1 MLKEY
6 LESIKDLTP
15 ESNEL
20 THRTF
25 LQILL
30 ISLKDDFNT
39 EFKIEHEPKKDKQG
53 GQPDF
58 RVSYQGLNIGYIENK
73 RVGTD
78 LIQLLKSDQILK
90 YLELNPNLMLTD
102 YLNFVWVGKDEN
114 NAPLIKKEI
123 SVSSLDELSKPLKP
137 NPQTECDLV
146 ELFKSFFNYEAAP
159 ITNAKDFATHLSAPT
174 KYLKDALIQYQE
186 KAQVSSIFNNFKEY
200 LYEELSF
207 EDFSDALAQTLTY
220 SLFLAKLNHPFEK
233 INLDNVRS
241 SIPENFAVIREMA
254 DFLKK
259 LDAIK
264 EIQWLLDE
272 ILSLINH
279 VNMDSIIKDLNDDK
293 DPYLH
298 FYETFLSA
306 YDPKL
311 REKKGVYY
319 TPDSVVKFII
329 NALDSLLK
337 THFKDA
343 PLGLKSALDNE
354 NIKLLDFATGTGTFL
369 LEAFRKA
376 LETRKT
382 SDGGTSTKEDK
393 YQNLLKQFYGFEYLI
408 APYAIA
414 HLNLSQAFKE
424 EFKKP
429 LKENDALQIILTN
442 TLIQPSEIAADRGLQ
457 PIFEKELKSAQEI
470 KKDEKILIITG
481 NPPYSGASSN
491 EGLFEWEVRATYG
504 IEPEF
509 QTIEIERNVKL
520 TDKIKKLLKNIQTQ
534 NEGDKSVKN
543 TNKDAL
549 KNLKKLHSK
558 YKLQKEK
565 NPKWLLDDYVKFMR
579 FAQNKIESLGH
590 GLFGFISN
598 NAFLD
603 NPTFRGLRRSLLEC
617 YDELYILNLHGNARK
632 KEETPQGAKDENVFN
647 IMQGVSINLFVKK
660 AQATKQKIL
669 QKIYYY
675 DVYGE
680 RAEKYDFLAQN
691 DLNSIEWLELAPREP
706 FYLLIPQKTSLL
718 DEYEQGFSVQD
729 MFQVGSTGI
738 CSQRDHVVF
747 HKDKESL
754 LKLLKDFSTLE
765 PSELRRIYNIKK
777 DGRDWRLE
785 YAIKDVKA
793 NANNLE
799 EYIVSCQYRPF
810 DFYYTYYT
818 GKSKSFIAYPRGE
831 VFKHML
837 PPPTNPKTPNQTCK
851 NVALNIARQSKMH
864 GEWRYVMAH
873 KELVDINL
881 IASAGSMGVGYN
893 YPICQFN
900 NPNYTENFTPEFRS
914 FIDKHY
920 NHSFEPLEVLGYIY
934 ALLYSPNYR
943 KRYEEFLKADYPKIL
958 FTNNKDL
965 FRVLSLLGIELIG
978 LHVLNQESLNHS
990 FEKLKDATIGGS
1002 YYKEAHERNPIIKKP
1017 SYNEPEQ
1024 RLYINHSAYF
1034 RGVSEE
1040 IYNYMIGGYGVLD
1053 KYLKSHKNESCNF
1066 DHVSNIIKVIAR
1078 TIEIQK
1084 TLGFLTSD
1092 LPHLKGNDSQALM
1105 QEILQNP
1112 PPPPHLIPI
1121 SPLSYRAKPKPSEIL
1136 TLMPHSSA
1144 KKQAITISIA
1154 EAEVQP
1160 SLYSVL
1166 PNLAL
1171 ICDRGSK
1178 VSPISNVFV
1187 TNMLCDLH
1195 VNGSGSYAFLLYRL
1209 E

>member
-6 LESIKDLTP
+6 LEGIKDLTP

-20 THRTF
+20 THRPS
-25 LQILL
+25 LYNLL
-30 ISLKDDFNT
+30 DGLKKNFNK

-58 RVSYQGLNIGYIENK
+58 RISYQGLNIGYIENK
-73 RVGTD
+73 RVGTN
-78 LIQLLKSDQILK
+78 LSQLLKSDQILK

-102 YLNFVWVGKDEN
+102 YLNFMWVGKDEK
-114 NAPLIKKEI
+114 NAPLNKKEI
-123 SVSSLDELSKPLKP
+123 SIASLDELSKPLKP
-137 NPQTECDLV
+137 NPQTERDLI
-146 ELFKSFFNYEAAP
+146 ELFKSFFNHEAAP

-174 KYLKDALIQYQE
+174 KYLKDALITYQ
-186 KAQVSSIFNNFKEY
+186 KDDQVSSIFKNFKEY

-207 EDFSDALAQTLTY
+207 EDFSDAFAQTLTY

-241 SIPENFAVIREMA
+241 SIPKNFAVIREMA
-254 DFLKK
+254 DFLKR

-264 EIQWLLDE
+264 EIQWLLNE

-279 VNMDSIIKDLNDDK
+279 VDMDSIIKDLNDDK

-376 LETRKT
+376 LEVRKT
-382 SDGGTSTKEDK
+382 SDGGISTKEDK

-429 LKENDALQIILTN
+429 LKENDALKIILTN
-442 TLIQPSEIAADRGLQ
+442 TLIQPSEIVAYRGLS
-457 PIFEKELKSAQEI
+457 PIFEKELSNAQEI
-470 KKDEKILIITG
+470 KKNEKILIITG

-491 EGLFEWEVRATYG
+491 EGLFEWEVKATYG

-509 QTIEIERNVKL
+509 QTIEVEKNVKL
-520 TDKIKKLLKNIQTQ
+520 TDKIQTLLKNVQKQ
-534 NEGDKSVKN
+534 KEGNS
-543 TNKDAL
+543 KDAL
-549 KNLKKLHSK
+549 KALKSLHSK

-660 AQATKQKIL
+660 AQTTKPKIF
-669 QKIYYY
+669 YY

-680 RAEKYDFLAQN
+680 RAEKYAFLAQN
-691 DLNSIEWLELAPREP
+691 DLNSIEWLELAPRAP
-706 FYLLIPQKTSLL
+706 FYLLIPQKTPLL
-718 DEYEQGFSVQD
+718 EEYEQGFSVQD
-729 MFQVGSTGI
+729 MFQVGGTGI
-738 CSQRDHVVF
+738 CSKRDHVVF
-747 HKDKESL
+747 HKDKKSL

-765 PSELRRIYNIKK
+765 PSELRRKYNIG
-777 DGRDWRLE
+777 DDSRDWRLNN
-785 YAIKDVKA
+785 AIREVETNIKR
-793 NANNLE
+793 LE

-810 DFYYTYYT
+810 DYRWTYYT
-818 GKSKSFIAYPRGE
+818 PNSRTFLAYPVYD

-837 PPPTNPKTPNQTCK
+837 PPPP
-851 NVALNIARQSKMH
+851 H
-864 GEWRYVMAH
+864 
-873 KELVDINL
+873 
-881 IASAGSMGVGYN
+881 
-893 YPICQFN
+893 
-900 NPNYTENFTPEFRS
+900 
-914 FIDKHY
+914 
-920 NHSFEPLEVLGYIY
+920 
-934 ALLYSPNYR
+934 
-943 KRYEEFLKADYPKIL
+943 
-958 FTNNKDL
+958 NK
-965 FRVLSLLGIELIG
+965 
-978 LHVLNQESLNHS
+978 
-990 FEKLKDATIGGS
+990 
-1002 YYKEAHERNPIIKKP
+1002 P
-1017 SYNEPEQ
+1017 
-1024 RLYINHSAYF
+1024 
-1034 RGVSEE
+1034 
-1040 IYNYMIGGYGVLD
+1040 
-1053 KYLKSHKNESCNF
+1053 
-1066 DHVSNIIKVIAR
+1066 
-1078 TIEIQK
+1078 
-1084 TLGFLTSD
+1084 
-1092 LPHLKGNDSQALM
+1092 
-1105 QEILQNP
+1105 
-1112 PPPPHLIPI
+1112 
-1121 SPLSYRAKPKPSEIL
+1121 
-1136 TLMPHSSA
+1136 
-1144 KKQAITISIA
+1144 
-1154 EAEVQP
+1154 
-1160 SLYSVL
+1160 
-1166 PNLAL
+1166 
-1171 ICDRGSK
+1171 
-1178 VSPISNVFV
+1178 
-1187 TNMLCDLH
+1187 
-1195 VNGSGSYAFLLYRL
+1195 
-1209 E
+1209 

>member
-6 LESIKDLTP
+6 LESIKDFTT
-15 ESNEL
+15 EKNEL
-20 THRTF
+20 THR
-25 LQILL
+25 LSLHNLL
-30 ISLKDDFNT
+30 NRLKDHFNK
-39 EFKIEHEPKKDKQG
+39 EFKIEHEPERKQG
-53 GQPDF
+53 SQPDF
-58 RVSYQGLNIGYIENK
+58 RVSFQGLNIGYIENK
-73 RVGTD
+73 RVGTN
-78 LIQLLKSDQILK
+78 LNRLLKSDQVLK

-114 NAPLIKKEI
+114 NAPLVKKEI
-123 SVSSLDELSKPLKP
+123 SVASLDELSKPLKP
-137 NPQTECDLV
+137 NPQTECNLI
-146 ELFKSFFNYEAAP
+146 ELFKSFFNHEAAP
-159 ITNAKDFATHLSAPT
+159 ITNAKDFATHLSPRT
-174 KYLKDALIQYQE
+174 KYLKEALIKYQE
-186 KAQVSSIFNNFKEY
+186 KAQVSSIFKNFKEY

-207 EDFSDALAQTLTY
+207 EDFSDAFAQTLTY

-241 SIPENFAVIREMA
+241 SIPKNFAVIREMA

-264 EIQWLLDE
+264 EIQWLLNE
-272 ILSLINH
+272 ILSLINQ
-279 VNMDSIIKDLNDDK
+279 VDMDSILKDLNDDK

-382 SDGGTSTKEDK
+382 SDGGISTKEDK

-491 EGLFEWEVRATYG
+491 EGLFEWEVKATYG

-534 NEGDKSVKN
+534 KEGDKSVKN
-543 TNKDAL
+543 TNKNAL
-549 KNLKKLHSK
+549 KNLKQLHSK
-558 YKLQKEK
+558 YKLQNEK

-632 KEETPQGAKDENVFN
+632 KEKTPQGAKDENIFN

-660 AQATKQKIL
+660 AQITRQKIH
-669 QKIYYY
+669 YY

-680 RAEKYDFLAQN
+680 RAEKYAFLAQN
-691 DLNSIEWLELAPREP
+691 DLNSIEWLELTPRKP
-706 FYLLIPQKTSLL
+706 FYLLLPLKTPLL
-718 DEYEQGFSVQD
+718 DEYEQGFSVKD
-729 MFQVGSTGI
+729 MFQISSVGIVTG
-738 CSQRDHVVF
+738 RDRIF
-747 HKDKESL
+747 IANNTESL
-754 LKLLKDFSTLE
+754 KEQVLKYCNEFNE
-765 PSELRRIYNIKK
+765 QY
-777 DGRDWRLE
+777 
-785 YAIKDVKA
+785 IKD
-793 NANNLE
+793 
-799 EYIVSCQYRPF
+799 IHYRPF
-810 DFYYTYYT
+810 DIRKVYYDTKKLERARENT
-818 GKSKSFIAYPRGE
+818 
-831 VFKHML
+831 FKHML
-837 PPPTNPKTPNQTCK
+837 PPPPQKNPKTPNQTRK
-851 NVALNIARQSKMH
+851 NVALNTPRQLKNNDKS
-864 GEWRYVMAH
+864 WTQCFISSC
-873 KELVDINL
+873 INDQGL
-881 IASAGSMGVGYN
+881 SSGGNGAGVN
-893 YPICQFN
+893 YPLYQFRD
-900 NPNYTENFTPEFRS
+900 PNYTENFTPEFRG

-920 NHSFEPLEVLGYIY
+920 NHFFEPLEILGYIY

-943 KRYEEFLKADYPKIL
+943 KRYEGFLKIDYPKIL

-978 LHVLNQESLNHS
+978 LHVLNQESLDYS
-990 FEKLKDATIGGS
+990 FEKLKDATIGKS
-1002 YYKEAHERNPIIKKP
+1002 CYIEAHERNPIISQKP
-1017 SYNEPEQ
+1017 SHNEPEK

-1034 RGVSEE
+1034 SGVSQE
-1040 IYNYMIGGYGVLD
+1040 IYDYRIGGYCVLD
-1053 KYLKSHKNESCNF
+1053 KYLKSHKNESCDF
-1066 DHVSNIIKVIAR
+1066 DHVTRIIEVIAR

-1092 LPHLKGNDSQALM
+1092 LPHLKGNDSKALM

-1112 PPPPHLIPI
+1112 PPPI
-1121 SPLSYRAKPKPSEIL
+1121 
-1136 TLMPHSSA
+1136 
-1144 KKQAITISIA
+1144 
-1154 EAEVQP
+1154 
-1160 SLYSVL
+1160 
-1166 PNLAL
+1166 
-1171 ICDRGSK
+1171 
-1178 VSPISNVFV
+1178 
-1187 TNMLCDLH
+1187 
-1195 VNGSGSYAFLLYRL
+1195 
-1209 E
+1209 

>member
-20 THRTF
+20 THRLF
-25 LQILL
+25 LHNLF
-30 ISLKDDFNT
+30 ISLKENFNK
-39 EFKIEHEPKKDKQG
+39 EFKIEHEPNRDKQG

-78 LIQLLKSDQILK
+78 LNRLLKSDQVLK

-114 NAPLIKKEI
+114 NEPLIKKEI
-123 SVSSLDELSKPLKP
+123 SVASLDELSKPLKP
-137 NPQTECDLV
+137 NPQTECNLI
-146 ELFKSFFNYEAAP
+146 ELFKSFFNYEAVP

-174 KYLKDALIQYQE
+174 KYLKDALITYQ
-186 KAQVSSIFNNFKEY
+186 KDTQVSSIFKNFKEY

-207 EDFSDALAQTLTY
+207 EDFSDAFAQTLTY

-241 SIPENFAVIREMA
+241 SIPKNFAVIREMA

-264 EIQWLLDE
+264 EIQWLLNE

-279 VNMDSIIKDLNDDK
+279 VDMDSIIKDLNDNK

-298 FYETFLSA
+298 FYETFLST

-311 REKKGVYY
+311 RESKGVYY

-337 THFKDA
+337 TRFKDA

-414 HLNLSQAFKE
+414 HLNLSQAFKQ

-442 TLIQPSEIAADRGLQ
+442 TLIQPSEIVAYRGLS
-457 PIFEKELKSAQEI
+457 PIFEKELSNAQEI

-491 EGLFEWEVRATYG
+491 EGLFEWEVKATYG

-509 QTIEIERNVKL
+509 QTIEIEKKVKL
-520 TDKIKKLLKNIQTQ
+520 TDKIQTLLKNIQTQ
-534 NEGDKSVKN
+534 KESGSKN
-543 TNKDAL
+543 AL
-549 KNLKKLHSK
+549 KELKKLHSK
-558 YKLQKEK
+558 YKLQNEK
-565 NPKWLLDDYVKFMR
+565 NPKWLLDDYVKFMH

-603 NPTFRGLRRSLLEC
+603 NPTFRGLRHSLLEC

-632 KEETPQGAKDENVFN
+632 KEKTPQGAKDENVFN

-660 AQATKQKIL
+660 AQATKQKI
-669 QKIYYY
+669 YYY

-680 RAEKYDFLAQN
+680 RAEKYAFLAQN
-691 DLNSIEWLELAPREP
+691 DLNSIEWLEIAPREP
-706 FYLLIPQKTSLL
+706 FYLLLPLKTPLL
-718 DEYEQGFSVQD
+718 EEYEQGFSVRD
-729 MFQVGSTGI
+729 MFQISSVGIATG
-738 CSQRDHVVF
+738 
-747 HKDKESL
+747 KDRIFIANNTESL
-754 LKLLKDFSTLE
+754 KE
-765 PSELRRIYNIKK
+765 QVLRYCN
-777 DGRDWRLE
+777 E
-785 YAIKDVKA
+785 FNEQCIKD
-793 NANNLE
+793 
-799 EYIVSCQYRPF
+799 IHYRPF
-810 DFYYTYYT
+810 DIRKVYYDTKKLERARENT
-818 GKSKSFIAYPRGE
+818 
-831 VFKHML
+831 FKHML
-837 PPPTNPKTPNQTCK
+837 PPPPPTNPKTPNQTRK
-851 NVALNIARQSKMH
+851 NVALITSRRFCQSQK
-864 GEWRYVMAH
+864 
-873 KELVDINL
+873 
-881 IASAGSMGVGYN
+881 SGVGFVSNKISDLRTWTCPGMEGGDYVN
-893 YPICQFN
+893 PLYH
-900 NPNYTENFTPEFRS
+900 NPNYTENFTPEFRG

-920 NHSFEPLEVLGYIY
+920 SHHFEPLEVLGYIY

-943 KRYEEFLKADYPKIL
+943 KRYEDFLKADYPKIL

-990 FEKLKDATIGGS
+990 FKKLKDATIGES
-1002 YYKEAHERNPIIKKP
+1002 YYKEEHDCNPIIKKP
-1017 SYNEPEQ
+1017 LHNEPEQ

-1034 RGVSEE
+1034 RGVSQE
-1040 IYNYMIGGYGVLD
+1040 IHDYRIGGYCVLD
-1053 KYLKSHKNESCNF
+1053 KYLKSHKNEPCDF
-1066 DHVSNIIKVIAR
+1066 DHVSNIIKVIAC

-1112 PPPPHLIPI
+1112 PPPPI
-1121 SPLSYRAKPKPSEIL
+1121 
-1136 TLMPHSSA
+1136 
-1144 KKQAITISIA
+1144 
-1154 EAEVQP
+1154 
-1160 SLYSVL
+1160 
-1166 PNLAL
+1166 
-1171 ICDRGSK
+1171 
-1178 VSPISNVFV
+1178 
-1187 TNMLCDLH
+1187 
-1195 VNGSGSYAFLLYRL
+1195 
-1209 E
+1209 

>member
-6 LESIKDLTP
+6 LESIKDLTQN
-15 ESNEL
+15 NEL
-20 THRTF
+20 THRPS
-25 LQILL
+25 LYNLL
-30 ISLKDDFNT
+30 NRLKDHFNK
-39 EFKIEHEPKKDKQG
+39 EFKIEHEPKKEQG
-53 GQPDF
+53 SQPDF
-58 RVSYQGLNIGYIENK
+58 RVSFQGLNIGYIENK
-73 RVGTD
+73 RAGVN
-78 LIQLLKSDQILK
+78 LSQLLKSDQILK

-102 YLNFVWVGKDEN
+102 YLNFAWVGKDEN

-123 SVSSLDELSKPLKP
+123 SVASFDELSKPLKP
-137 NPQTECDLV
+137 KPQTERDLI
-146 ELFKSFFNYEAAP
+146 ELFKSFFNHEAAP
-159 ITNAKDFATHLSAPT
+159 IANAKDFATHLSPRT
-174 KYLKDALIQYQE
+174 RYLKDALIKYQE
-186 KAQVSSIFNNFKEY
+186 KTQVSSIFNNFKEY

-233 INLDNVRS
+233 IDLDNVRS

-259 LDAIK
+259 LDGIK
-264 EIQWLLDE
+264 EIQWLLNE
-272 ILSLINH
+272 ILSSINH
-279 VNMDSIIKDLNDDK
+279 VDMDSILKDLNDDK

-311 REKKGVYY
+311 RESKGVYY

-376 LETRKT
+376 LEMRKT
-382 SDGGTSTKEDK
+382 SDGGISTKEDK

-429 LKENDALQIILTN
+429 LKENDALKIILTN

-457 PIFEKELKSAQEI
+457 PIFEKELLNAQEI
-470 KKDEKILIITG
+470 KKDENILIITG

-491 EGLFEWEVRATYG
+491 EGLFEWEVKATYG

-509 QTIEIERNVKL
+509 QTIEIEKNVKL
-520 TDKIKKLLKNIQTQ
+520 TDKIKTLLKNIQTQ
-534 NEGDKSVKN
+534 KQGDKSVKN

-549 KNLKKLHSK
+549 KNLKQIYSK
-558 YKLQKEK
+558 YKLQNEQ

-632 KEETPQGAKDENVFN
+632 KEKTPQGAKDENVFN

-660 AQATKQKIL
+660 AQTTK

-675 DVYGE
+675 DVYGQ
-680 RAEKYDFLAQN
+680 RAEKYAFLARH
-691 DLNSIEWLELAPREP
+691 DLNSIEWLELAPRAP
-706 FYLLIPQKTSLL
+706 FYLLLPLETPLL
-718 DEYEQGFSVQD
+718 DEYEQGFSVKK
-729 MFQVGSTGI
+729 MFQISSVGIVTG
-738 CSQRDHVVF
+738 
-747 HKDKESL
+747 KDRIFIANNTESL
-754 LKLLKDFSTLE
+754 KEQVLKYCNEFNE
-765 PSELRRIYNIKK
+765 QY
-777 DGRDWRLE
+777 
-785 YAIKDVKA
+785 IKD
-793 NANNLE
+793 
-799 EYIVSCQYRPF
+799 IHYRPF
-810 DFYYTYYT
+810 DIRKVYYDTKKLERARENT
-818 GKSKSFIAYPRGE
+818 
-831 VFKHML
+831 FKHML
-837 PPPTNPKTPNQTCK
+837 PPPPPPTNPKTPNQTRK
-851 NVALNIARQSKMH
+851 NVALNTPRQLKNNDKS
-864 GEWRYVMAH
+864 WTQCFISSC
-873 KELVDINL
+873 INDQGL
-881 IASAGSMGVGYN
+881 SSGGNGAGVN
-893 YPICQFN
+893 YPLYQFN
-900 NPNYTENFTPEFRS
+900 NPNYTENFTPEFRG

-920 NHSFEPLEVLGYIY
+920 NHSFEPLEILGYIY

-943 KRYEEFLKADYPKIL
+943 KRYEDFLKADYPKIL
-958 FTNNKDL
+958 FTENKDL
-965 FRVLSLLGIELIG
+965 FRALSLLGIELIG
-978 LHVLNQESLNHS
+978 LHVLNQESLNYS
-990 FEKLKDATIGGS
+990 FEKLKDAIGES
-1002 YYKEAHERNPIIKKP
+1002 CYIEAHERNPIISKP
-1017 SYNEPEQ
+1017 SHNEQ

-1034 RGVSEE
+1034 RGVSQE
-1040 IYNYMIGGYGVLD
+1040 IYDYRIGGYCVLD
-1053 KYLKSHKNESCNF
+1053 KYLESHKNEPCDF
-1066 DHVSNIIKVIAR
+1066 DHVTRIIKVIAR

-1092 LPHLKGNDSQALM
+1092 LPHLKGNDSEALM

-1112 PPPPHLIPI
+1112 PPPPFN
-1121 SPLSYRAKPKPSEIL
+1121 
-1136 TLMPHSSA
+1136 TN
-1144 KKQAITISIA
+1144 T
-1154 EAEVQP
+1154 
-1160 SLYSVL
+1160 
-1166 PNLAL
+1166 AL
-1171 ICDRGSK
+1171 ILSRQAKAIGDFDFDAAFISKEASDNNIYRRGG
-1178 VSPISNVFV
+1178 
-1187 TNMLCDLH
+1187 
-1195 VNGSGSYAFLLYRL
+1195 GSAFPLFCLV
-1209 E
+1209 

>member
-6 LESIKDLTP
+6 LEGIKDITP

-20 THRTF
+20 THRAF

-30 ISLKDDFNT
+30 TSLKENFNT
-39 EFKIEHEPKKDKQG
+39 EFKIEHEPNRDKQG

-58 RVSYQGLNIGYIENK
+58 RISYQGLNIGYIENK
-73 RVGTD
+73 KVGTN
-78 LIQLLKSDQILK
+78 LSQLLKSDQVLK

-102 YLNFVWVGKDEN
+102 YLNFVWVGKDEEN
-114 NAPLIKKEI
+114 KPLIKREI
-123 SVSSLDELSKPLKP
+123 SVASLDELSKPLKS
-137 NPQTECDLV
+137 NPQTERDLI
-146 ELFKSFFNYEAAP
+146 ELFKSFFNHEAAP
-159 ITNAKDFATHLSAPT
+159 ITNAKDFTTHLSTPT
-174 KYLKDALIQYQE
+174 KYLKDALIAYQKDE
-186 KAQVSSIFNNFKEY
+186 QVSSIFKNFKEY

-207 EDFSDALAQTLTY
+207 EDFSDAFAQTLTY
-220 SLFLAKLNHPFEK
+220 SLFIAKLNHPFEK
-233 INLDNVRS
+233 IDLNNVRS
-241 SIPENFAVIREMA
+241 SIPKNFAVIREMA

-264 EIQWLLDE
+264 EIQWLLNE

-279 VNMDSIIKDLNDDK
+279 VDMDSIIKDLNDDK

-376 LETRKT
+376 LEVRKT
-382 SDGGTSTKEDK
+382 SDGGISTKEDK

-442 TLIQPSEIAADRGLQ
+442 TLIQPSEIVAYRGLQ
-457 PIFEKELKSAQEI
+457 PIFEKELKSTQEI
-470 KKDEKILIITG
+470 KKDENILIITG

-491 EGLFEWEVRATYG
+491 EGLFEWEVKATYG

-509 QTIEIERNVKL
+509 QTIEIEKNIKL
-520 TDKIKKLLKNIQTQ
+520 TDKIQTLLKNIQKQ
-534 NEGDKSVKN
+534 KESGSKN
-543 TNKDAL
+543 AL
-549 KNLKKLHSK
+549 KELKNLHSK

-603 NPTFRGLRRSLLEC
+603 NPTFRGLRCSLLEC

-660 AQATKQKIL
+660 AQTTKQKIH
-669 QKIYYY
+669 YC

-680 RAEKYDFLAQN
+680 RAEKYAFLAQN
-691 DLNSIEWLELAPREP
+691 DLDGIEWLELTPREP
-706 FYLLIPQKTSLL
+706 FYLLIPQETPLL
-718 DEYEQGFSVQD
+718 EEYEQGFSVQE

-810 DFYYTYYT
+810 DFYYTY
-818 GKSKSFIAYPRGE
+818 
-831 VFKHML
+831 
-837 PPPTNPKTPNQTCK
+837 
-851 NVALNIARQSKMH
+851 
-864 GEWRYVMAH
+864 
-873 KELVDINL
+873 
-881 IASAGSMGVGYN
+881 
-893 YPICQFN
+893 
-900 NPNYTENFTPEFRS
+900 
-914 FIDKHY
+914 
-920 NHSFEPLEVLGYIY
+920 
-934 ALLYSPNYR
+934 
-943 KRYEEFLKADYPKIL
+943 
-958 FTNNKDL
+958 
-965 FRVLSLLGIELIG
+965 
-978 LHVLNQESLNHS
+978 
-990 FEKLKDATIGGS
+990 
-1002 YYKEAHERNPIIKKP
+1002 
-1017 SYNEPEQ
+1017 
-1024 RLYINHSAYF
+1024 
-1034 RGVSEE
+1034 
-1040 IYNYMIGGYGVLD
+1040 
-1053 KYLKSHKNESCNF
+1053 
-1066 DHVSNIIKVIAR
+1066 
-1078 TIEIQK
+1078 
-1084 TLGFLTSD
+1084 
-1092 LPHLKGNDSQALM
+1092 
-1105 QEILQNP
+1105 
-1112 PPPPHLIPI
+1112 
-1121 SPLSYRAKPKPSEIL
+1121 
-1136 TLMPHSSA
+1136 
-1144 KKQAITISIA
+1144 
-1154 EAEVQP
+1154 
-1160 SLYSVL
+1160 
-1166 PNLAL
+1166 
-1171 ICDRGSK
+1171 
-1178 VSPISNVFV
+1178 
-1187 TNMLCDLH
+1187 
-1195 VNGSGSYAFLLYRL
+1195 
-1209 E
+1209 

>member
-15 ESNEL
+15 EKNEL
-20 THRTF
+20 THRLF
-25 LQILL
+25 LHNLL
-30 ISLKDDFNT
+30 DQLKNHFNK
-39 EFKIEHEPKKDKQG
+39 EFKIEHEPKRDKQG
-53 GQPDF
+53 SQPDF

-78 LIQLLKSDQILK
+78 LRKIVESEKSDQILK

-102 YLNFVWVGKDEN
+102 YLNFMWVGKDEN

-123 SVSSLDELSKPLKP
+123 SVASLDELSKPLKP
-137 NPQTECDLV
+137 NPQTERDLI
-146 ELFKSFFNYEAAP
+146 ELFKSFFNHEAAP
-159 ITNAKDFATHLSAPT
+159 IANAKDFATHLSPRT
-174 KYLKDALIQYQE
+174 RYLKDALIKYQE
-186 KAQVSSIFNNFKEY
+186 KTQVSSIFNNFKEY

-241 SIPENFAVIREMA
+241 SIPKNFAVIREMA

-264 EIQWLLDE
+264 EIQWLLNE
-272 ILSLINH
+272 ILSSINH
-279 VNMDSIIKDLNDDK
+279 VDMDSILKDLNDDK

-311 REKKGVYY
+311 RESKGVYY

-354 NIKLLDFATGTGTFL
+354 NIKLLDFTTGTGTFL

-382 SDGGTSTKEDK
+382 SDGGISTKEDK

-414 HLNLSQAFKE
+414 HLNLSQAFKQ

-470 KKDEKILIITG
+470 KKDENILIITG
-481 NPPYSGASSN
+481 NPPYSGASEN
-491 EGLFEWEVRATYG
+491 KGLFEWEVKATYG

-509 QTIEIERNVKL
+509 QTIEIEKNVKL
-520 TDKIKKLLKNIQTQ
+520 TDKIKKLLNNIQTQ
-534 NEGDKSVKN
+534 KQGDKSVKN

-549 KNLKKLHSK
+549 KNLKQLHSK
-558 YKLQKEK
+558 YKLQNEK

-632 KEETPQGAKDENVFN
+632 KEKTPQDAKDENVFN
-647 IMQGVSINLFVKK
+647 IKQGVSINLFVKK
-660 AQATKQKIL
+660 AQATKQKIH
-669 QKIYYY
+669 YY

-680 RAEKYDFLAQN
+680 RAEKYAFLAQN
-691 DLNSIEWLELAPREP
+691 DLNSIEWLEIAPREP
-706 FYLLIPQKTSLL
+706 FYLLLPLETLL
-718 DEYEQGFSVQD
+718 LEEYEQGFSVQD
-729 MFQVGSTGI
+729 MFQISSVGIVTG
-738 CSQRDHVVF
+738 
-747 HKDKESL
+747 KDRIFIANNTESL
-754 LKLLKDFSTLE
+754 KE
-765 PSELRRIYNIKK
+765 QVLRYCN
-777 DGRDWRLE
+777 E
-785 YAIKDVKA
+785 FNEQYIKD
-793 NANNLE
+793 
-799 EYIVSCQYRPF
+799 IHYRPF
-810 DFYYTYYT
+810 DIRKVYYDTKKLERARENT
-818 GKSKSFIAYPRGE
+818 
-831 VFKHML
+831 FKHML
-837 PPPTNPKTPNQTCK
+837 PPPPPTNPKTPNQTRQ

-893 YPICQFN
+893 YPLYQFRD
-900 NPNYTENFTPEFRS
+900 PNYTENFTPEFRS

-934 ALLYSPNYR
+934 ALLYSPHYR
-943 KRYEEFLKADYPKIL
+943 KRYEDFLKNDYPKIL

-978 LHVLNQESLNHS
+978 LHVLNQESLNYS
-990 FEKLKDATIGGS
+990 FEKLKDATIGES
-1002 YYKEAHERNPIIKKP
+1002 YYIEAHERNPIISKKT
-1017 SYNEPEQ
+1017 SHSKPEQ

-1034 RGVSEE
+1034 RGVSQE
-1040 IYNYMIGGYGVLD
+1040 IYDYRIGGYCVLD
-1053 KYLKSHKNESCNF
+1053 KYLKSHKDEPCDF
-1066 DHVSNIIKVIAR
+1066 DHVTSIIKVIAR

-1092 LPHLKGNDSQALM
+1092 LPHLKGSDSEALM

-1112 PPPPHLIPI
+1112 PPPPI
-1121 SPLSYRAKPKPSEIL
+1121 
-1136 TLMPHSSA
+1136 
-1144 KKQAITISIA
+1144 
-1154 EAEVQP
+1154 
-1160 SLYSVL
+1160 
-1166 PNLAL
+1166 
-1171 ICDRGSK
+1171 
-1178 VSPISNVFV
+1178 
-1187 TNMLCDLH
+1187 
-1195 VNGSGSYAFLLYRL
+1195 
-1209 E
+1209 

>member
-15 ESNEL
+15 EKNEL
-20 THRTF
+20 THRPS
-25 LQILL
+25 LYNLL
-30 ISLKDDFNT
+30 KGLKDHFNK
-39 EFKIEHEPKKDKQG
+39 EYKIEHEPKRERG
-53 GQPDF
+53 SQPDF
-58 RVSYQGLNIGYIENK
+58 CVSLQGLSIGYIENK
-73 RVGTD
+73 RVGTN
-78 LIQLLKSDQILK
+78 LRQLLKNDQILK

-102 YLNFVWVGKDEN
+102 YLNFMWVGKDEN
-114 NAPLIKKEI
+114 NAPFIKKTI
-123 SVSSLDELSKPLKP
+123 SVASLDELSKPPKA
-137 NPQTECDLV
+137 QTEHDLI

-159 ITNAKDFATHLSAPT
+159 ITNAKDFATHLSPRT
-174 KYLKDALIQYQE
+174 RYLKDALIQNQE
-186 KAQVSSIFNNFKEY
+186 KAQVSSIFKNFKEY

-241 SIPENFAVIREMA
+241 SIPKNFAVIREMA

-259 LDAIK
+259 LDEIK
-264 EIQWLLDE
+264 EIQWLLNE
-272 ILSLINH
+272 ILSSINH
-279 VNMDSIIKDLNDDK
+279 VDMDSILKDLNDDK

-311 REKKGVYY
+311 RESKGVYY
-319 TPDSVVKFII
+319 TPDSVVEFII

-376 LETRKT
+376 LEMRKT

-414 HLNLSQAFKE
+414 HLNLSQAFKQ

-429 LKENDALQIILTN
+429 LKENDALKIILTN
-442 TLIQPSEIAADRGLQ
+442 TLIQPSEIVAYRGLS
-457 PIFEKELKSAQEI
+457 PIFEKELSNAQEI

-491 EGLFEWEVRATYG
+491 EGLFEWEVKATYG

-509 QTIEIERNVKL
+509 QTIETKKNVKL
-520 TDKIKKLLKNIQTQ
+520 TDEIQTLLNNIQKQKESGSKNALKELKN
-534 NEGDKSVKN
+534 
-543 TNKDAL
+543 
-549 KNLKKLHSK
+549 LHSK

-632 KEETPQGAKDENVFN
+632 KEKTPQGAKDENVFN
-647 IMQGVSINLFVKK
+647 IQQGVSINLFVKNP
-660 AQATKQKIL
+660 QVVRQKIH
-669 QKIYYY
+669 YY
-675 DVYGE
+675 DVYGQ
-680 RAEKYDFLAQN
+680 RAEKYAFLAQN
-691 DLNSIEWLELAPREP
+691 DLNSIEWLEIAPRAP
-706 FYLLIPQKTSLL
+706 FYLLLPLKTHLL

-729 MFQVGSTGI
+729 IFQISSVGIVTG
-738 CSQRDHVVF
+738 
-747 HKDKESL
+747 KDRIFIANNTESL
-754 LKLLKDFSTLE
+754 KEQVLKYCNEFNE
-765 PSELRRIYNIKK
+765 QY
-777 DGRDWRLE
+777 
-785 YAIKDVKA
+785 IKD
-793 NANNLE
+793 
-799 EYIVSCQYRPF
+799 IHYRPF
-810 DFYYTYYT
+810 DIRKVYYDTKKLERARENT
-818 GKSKSFIAYPRGE
+818 
-831 VFKHML
+831 FKHML
-837 PPPTNPKTPNQTCK
+837 PPQTNPKTPNQTRK
-851 NVALNIARQSKMH
+851 NVALNTPRQLKNSDKS
-864 GEWRYVMAH
+864 WTQCSISSS
-873 KELVDINL
+873 INDQGL
-881 IASAGSMGVGYN
+881 SSGGNGAGVN
-893 YPICQFN
+893 YPLYQFRD
-900 NPNYTENFTPEFRS
+900 PNYTENFTPEFRS

-943 KRYEEFLKADYPKIL
+943 KRYEDFLKADCPKIL
-958 FTNNKDL
+958 FTKNKDL

-978 LHVLNQESLNHS
+978 LHVLNEEILNYS
-990 FEKLKDATIGGS
+990 FEKLKDTTIGES
-1002 YYKEAHERNPIIKKP
+1002 CYKDERNPIIKKP
-1017 SYNEPEQ
+1017 SHNESEQ

-1034 RGVSEE
+1034 RGVSQE
-1040 IYNYMIGGYGVLD
+1040 IYDYRIGGYCVLD
-1053 KYLKSHKNESCNF
+1053 KYLKSHKNEPCDF
-1066 DHVSNIIKVIAR
+1066 DHVTHIIKVIAR

-1092 LPHLKGNDSQALM
+1092 LPYLKGNDSQALM
-1105 QEILQNP
+1105 QEILHNP
-1112 PPPPHLIPI
+1112 PPPPHLIPM
-1121 SPLSYRAKPKPSEIL
+1121 SPLSYRVKPKPSENL

-1144 KKQAITISIA
+1144 KKQTISTSIT
-1154 EAEVQP
+1154 EAGEWL
-1160 SLYSVL
+1160 SLYSAL

-1171 ICDRGSK
+1171 VCDRGSK

-1209 E
+1209 GSK

>member
-20 THRTF
+20 THRAF
-25 LQILL
+25 LENLL
-30 ISLKDDFNT
+30 ISLKENFNK
-39 EFKIEHEPKKDKQG
+39 EFKIEHEPNRDKQG

-73 RVGTD
+73 RVGTN
-78 LIQLLKSDQILK
+78 LNRLLKSDQVLK

-102 YLNFVWVGKDEN
+102 YLNFVWVGKDEEN
-114 NAPLIKKEI
+114 KPSIKREI
-123 SVSSLDELSKPLKP
+123 SIASLEELSKPIKP
-137 NPQTECDLV
+137 KPQTERDLI
-146 ELFKSFFNYEAAP
+146 ELFKGFFNHEAAP
-159 ITNAKDFATHLSAPT
+159 ITNAKDFANALSAPT
-174 KYLKDALIQYQE
+174 RYLKDALIQYQ
-186 KAQVSSIFNNFKEY
+186 KDMQVSSIFKNFKEY

-207 EDFSDALAQTLTY
+207 EDFSDAFAQTLTY

-233 INLDNVRS
+233 IDFNNVRS
-241 SIPENFAVIREMA
+241 TIPKNFAVIREMA
-254 DFLKK
+254 DFLKR
-259 LDAIK
+259 LDSIK
-264 EIQWLLDE
+264 EIQWLLNE

-279 VNMDSIIKDLNDDK
+279 VDMDSIIKDLNDDK

-442 TLIQPSEIAADRGLQ
+442 TLIQPSEIVAYRGLS
-457 PIFEKELKSAQEI
+457 PIFEKELSNAQEI
-470 KKDEKILIITG
+470 KKNENILIITG

-491 EGLFEWEVRATYG
+491 EGLFEWEVKATYG

-509 QTIEIERNVKL
+509 QTIEIEKNVKL
-520 TDKIKKLLKNIQTQ
+520 TDKIQTLLKNIQTQ
-534 NEGDKSVKN
+534 KESGSKN
-543 TNKDAL
+543 AL
-549 KNLKKLHSK
+549 KELKNLHSK

-579 FAQNKIESLGH
+579 FAQNKIKSLGH

-632 KEETPQGAKDENVFN
+632 KEKTPQGAKDENVFN

-660 AQATKQKIL
+660 AQATKPKIC
-669 QKIYYY
+669 YY

-680 RAEKYDFLAQN
+680 RAEKYAFLAQN

-706 FYLLIPQKTSLL
+706 FYLLIPQKTPLL
-718 DEYEQGFSVQD
+718 EEYEQGFSVQE
-729 MFQVGSTGI
+729 MFQVGGTGI
-738 CSQRDHVVF
+738 CSKRDHVVF

-765 PSELRRIYNIKK
+765 PSELRRKYDIG
-777 DGRDWRLE
+777 DDSRDWRLNN
-785 YAIKDVKA
+785 AIKEVKT
-793 NANNLE
+793 NIKRLE

-810 DFYYTYYT
+810 DYRWTYYT
-818 GKSKSFIAYPRGE
+818 PNSRTFLAYPVYD

-837 PPPTNPKTPNQTCK
+837 PPP
-851 NVALNIARQSKMH
+851 
-864 GEWRYVMAH
+864 
-873 KELVDINL
+873 
-881 IASAGSMGVGYN
+881 
-893 YPICQFN
+893 
-900 NPNYTENFTPEFRS
+900 
-914 FIDKHY
+914 
-920 NHSFEPLEVLGYIY
+920 
-934 ALLYSPNYR
+934 
-943 KRYEEFLKADYPKIL
+943 
-958 FTNNKDL
+958 NK
-965 FRVLSLLGIELIG
+965 
-978 LHVLNQESLNHS
+978 
-990 FEKLKDATIGGS
+990 
-1002 YYKEAHERNPIIKKP
+1002 P
-1017 SYNEPEQ
+1017 
-1024 RLYINHSAYF
+1024 
-1034 RGVSEE
+1034 
-1040 IYNYMIGGYGVLD
+1040 
-1053 KYLKSHKNESCNF
+1053 
-1066 DHVSNIIKVIAR
+1066 
-1078 TIEIQK
+1078 
-1084 TLGFLTSD
+1084 
-1092 LPHLKGNDSQALM
+1092 
-1105 QEILQNP
+1105 
-1112 PPPPHLIPI
+1112 
-1121 SPLSYRAKPKPSEIL
+1121 
-1136 TLMPHSSA
+1136 
-1144 KKQAITISIA
+1144 
-1154 EAEVQP
+1154 
-1160 SLYSVL
+1160 
-1166 PNLAL
+1166 
-1171 ICDRGSK
+1171 
-1178 VSPISNVFV
+1178 
-1187 TNMLCDLH
+1187 
-1195 VNGSGSYAFLLYRL
+1195 
-1209 E
+1209 

>member
-6 LESIKDLTP
+6 LEGIKDLTP

-20 THRTF
+20 AHRRP
-25 LQILL
+25 LHNLL
-30 ISLKDDFNT
+30 DSLKDNFNK
-39 EFKIEHEPKKDKQG
+39 EFKIEHESKKDKQG

-58 RVSYQGLNIGYIENK
+58 RISYQGLNIGYIENK
-73 RVGTD
+73 RVGTN
-78 LIQLLKSDQILK
+78 LNQLLKSDQILK

-114 NAPLIKKEI
+114 NKPSIKREI
-123 SVSSLDELSKPLKP
+123 SIANPDELSKPLKP
-137 NPQTECDLV
+137 NPQTERDLI
-146 ELFKSFFNYEAAP
+146 ELFRGFFNHEAAP
-159 ITNAKDFATHLSAPT
+159 ITNAKDFANALSAPT
-174 KYLKDALIQYQE
+174 RYLKDALIQYQ
-186 KAQVSSIFNNFKEY
+186 KDDQVSSIFNNFKEY

-207 EDFSDALAQTLTY
+207 EDFSDAFAQTLTY

-233 INLDNVRS
+233 IDLNNVRS
-241 SIPENFAVIREMA
+241 SIPKNFAVIREMA

-259 LDAIK
+259 LDEIQ
-264 EIQWLLDE
+264 EIQWLLNE

-279 VNMDSIIKDLNDDK
+279 VDMGSIIKDLNDDK

-382 SDGGTSTKEDK
+382 SDGGISTKEDK

-408 APYAIA
+408 APYVIA

-429 LKENDALQIILTN
+429 LKGNDALKIILTN
-442 TLIQPSEIAADRGLQ
+442 TLIQPSEIIAYRGLS
-457 PIFEKELKSAQEI
+457 PIFEKELSNAQEI
-470 KKDEKILIITG
+470 KKNENILIITG
-481 NPPYSGASSN
+481 NPPYSGASEN
-491 EGLFEWEVRATYG
+491 KGLFEWEVKATYG

-509 QTIEIERNVKL
+509 QTIEIEKNVKL
-520 TDKIKKLLKNIQTQ
+520 TDKIQTLLKNIQTQ
-534 NEGDKSVKN
+534 KESGSKN
-543 TNKDAL
+543 AL
-549 KNLKKLHSK
+549 KELKSLHSK

-660 AQATKQKIL
+660 AQTTKPKIF
-669 QKIYYY
+669 YY

-680 RAEKYDFLAQN
+680 RAEKYAFLAQN
-691 DLNSIEWLELAPREP
+691 DLDSIEWLELAPREP
-706 FYLLIPQKTSLL
+706 FYSLIPQKTPLL
-718 DEYEQGFSVQD
+718 EEYEQGFSVQE
-729 MFQVGSTGI
+729 MFQVGGTGI
-738 CSQRDHVVF
+738 CSKKDHVVF

-765 PSELRRIYNIKK
+765 PSELRRKYDIG
-777 DGRDWRLE
+777 DDSRDWRLDN
-785 YAIKDVKA
+785 AIKEVKA

-799 EYIVSCQYRPF
+799 QYIVSCQYRPF
-810 DFYYTYYT
+810 DYRWTYYT
-818 GKSKSFIAYPRGE
+818 SNSRTFLAYPVYN

-837 PPPTNPKTPNQTCK
+837 PPPPPTNPKTPNQTRK
-851 NVALNIARQSKMH
+851 NVALITSRRFCQSQK
-864 GEWRYVMAH
+864 
-873 KELVDINL
+873 
-881 IASAGSMGVGYN
+881 SGVGFVSNKISDLRTWTCPGMEGGDYVN
-893 YPICQFN
+893 PLYH

-920 NHSFEPLEVLGYIY
+920 SHHFEPLEVLGYIY
-934 ALLYSPNYR
+934 ALLYSPHYR
-943 KRYEEFLKADYPKIL
+943 KRYEDFLKIDYPKIL

-965 FRVLSLLGIELIG
+965 FRALSLLGIELIG

-990 FEKLKDATIGGS
+990 FEKLKDATIGES
-1002 YYKEAHERNPIIKKP
+1002 YYKEAHDRNPIISKKP
-1017 SYNEPEQ
+1017 SHNEPEQ

-1034 RGVSEE
+1034 KGVSEE
-1040 IYNYMIGGYGVLD
+1040 IHDYMIGGYGVLD
-1053 KYLKSHKNESCNF
+1053 KYLKSHKNEPCDF

-1092 LPHLKGNDSQALM
+1092 LPHLKGNDSKALT
-1105 QEILQNP
+1105 QEILQN
-1112 PPPPHLIPI
+1112 PPPHLIPI

-1144 KKQAITISIA
+1144 KKQATTISTA

-1160 SLYSVL
+1160 SLYSAL
-1166 PNLAL
+1166 SNLAL

-1187 TNMLCDLH
+1187 TGMLCDLH
-1195 VNGSGSYAFLLYRL
+1195 LNGSGSYAFLLYRL
-1209 E
+1209 K

>member
-15 ESNEL
+15 KKNEL
-20 THRTF
+20 THRPS
-25 LQILL
+25 LYNLL
-30 ISLKDDFNT
+30 KGLKDHFNK
-39 EFKIEHEPKKDKQG
+39 EYEIEHEPEREQKS
-53 GQPDF
+53 QPDF
-58 RVSYQGLNIGYIENK
+58 RVSLQGLSIGYIENK
-73 RVGTD
+73 RVGTN
-78 LIQLLKSDQILK
+78 LSQLLKNDQILK

-123 SVSSLDELSKPLKP
+123 SVASLDELSKPLKP
-137 NPQTECDLV
+137 KPQTERDLI

-159 ITNAKDFATHLSAPT
+159 ITNAKDFATHLSPRT
-174 KYLKDALIQYQE
+174 KYLKDALIKYQE
-186 KAQVSSIFNNFKEY
+186 KVQVSSIFKNFKEY

-233 INLDNVRS
+233 IDLNNVRS
-241 SIPENFAVIREMA
+241 SIPKNFAVIREMA

-259 LDAIK
+259 LDEIK
-264 EIQWLLDE
+264 EIQWLLNE

-279 VNMDSIIKDLNDDK
+279 VDMSSILKDLNDDK

-311 REKKGVYY
+311 RESKGVYY

-414 HLNLSQAFKE
+414 HLNLSQAFKQ

-429 LKENDALQIILTN
+429 LKENDVLKIILTN
-442 TLIQPSEIAADRGLQ
+442 TLIQPSEIAAYRGLQ
-457 PIFEKELKSAQEI
+457 PIFETELKSAQKI
-470 KKDEKILIITG
+470 KKDENILIITG

-491 EGLFEWEVRATYG
+491 EGLFEWEVKATYG
-504 IEPEF
+504 IEPKS
-509 QTIEIERNVKL
+509 QTIEIEKNVKL
-520 TDKIKKLLKNIQTQ
+520 TDKIKTLLKNLQKQ
-534 NEGDKSVKN
+534 KESGS
-543 TNKDAL
+543 KDAL
-549 KNLKKLHSK
+549 KSLKQLHSK
-558 YKLQKEK
+558 YKLQDER

-632 KEETPQGAKDENVFN
+632 KEKTPQGAKDENVFN

-660 AQATKQKIL
+660 AQATKQKIF
-669 QKIYYY
+669 YY

-680 RAEKYDFLAQN
+680 RAEKYAFLAQH
-691 DLNSIEWLELAPREP
+691 DINSIEWLELTPREP
-706 FYLLIPQKTSLL
+706 FYLLIPQETPLL

-738 CSQRDHVVF
+738 CSKKDHVVF

-765 PSELRRIYNIKK
+765 PSELRRKYDIG
-777 DGRDWRLE
+777 DDSRDWRLNN
-785 YAIKDVKA
+785 AIKEVKT
-793 NANNLE
+793 NIKRLE

-810 DFYYTYYT
+810 DYRWTYYT
-818 GKSKSFIAYPRGE
+818 PNSRTFLAYPVYD

-837 PPPTNPKTPNQTCK
+837 PPPPQQT
-851 NVALNIARQSKMH
+851 
-864 GEWRYVMAH
+864 
-873 KELVDINL
+873 
-881 IASAGSMGVGYN
+881 
-893 YPICQFN
+893 
-900 NPNYTENFTPEFRS
+900 
-914 FIDKHY
+914 
-920 NHSFEPLEVLGYIY
+920 
-934 ALLYSPNYR
+934 
-943 KRYEEFLKADYPKIL
+943 LK
-958 FTNNKDL
+958 
-965 FRVLSLLGIELIG
+965 
-978 LHVLNQESLNHS
+978 
-990 FEKLKDATIGGS
+990 
-1002 YYKEAHERNPIIKKP
+1002 
-1017 SYNEPEQ
+1017 
-1024 RLYINHSAYF
+1024 
-1034 RGVSEE
+1034 
-1040 IYNYMIGGYGVLD
+1040 
-1053 KYLKSHKNESCNF
+1053 
-1066 DHVSNIIKVIAR
+1066 
-1078 TIEIQK
+1078 
-1084 TLGFLTSD
+1084 
-1092 LPHLKGNDSQALM
+1092 
-1105 QEILQNP
+1105 
-1112 PPPPHLIPI
+1112 
-1121 SPLSYRAKPKPSEIL
+1121 
-1136 TLMPHSSA
+1136 
-1144 KKQAITISIA
+1144 
-1154 EAEVQP
+1154 
-1160 SLYSVL
+1160 
-1166 PNLAL
+1166 
-1171 ICDRGSK
+1171 
-1178 VSPISNVFV
+1178 
-1187 TNMLCDLH
+1187 
-1195 VNGSGSYAFLLYRL
+1195 
-1209 E
+1209 

>member
-20 THRTF
+20 THRPS
-25 LQILL
+25 LYDLL
-30 ISLKDDFNT
+30 KNLKNDFKK
-39 EFKIEHEPKKDKQG
+39 ELKIEHEPNRDKQG

-58 RVSYQGLNIGYIENK
+58 RISYQGLNIGYIENK
-73 RVGTD
+73 RVGTN
-78 LIQLLKSDQILK
+78 LNRLLKSDQVLK

-114 NAPLIKKEI
+114 NEPSIKREI
-123 SVSSLDELSKPLKP
+123 SIASLDELPKLKP
-137 NPQTECDLV
+137 NPQTERDLI
-146 ELFKSFFNYEAAP
+146 ELFRGFFNHEAAP
-159 ITNAKDFATHLSAPT
+159 ITNAKDFANALSVPT
-174 KYLKDALIQYQE
+174 RYLKDALIQYQ
-186 KAQVSSIFNNFKEY
+186 KDDQVSSIFKNFKEY

-207 EDFSDALAQTLTY
+207 EDFSDAFAQTLTY
-220 SLFLAKLNHPFEK
+220 SLFIAKLNHPFEK
-233 INLDNVRS
+233 IDLNNVRS
-241 SIPENFAVIREMA
+241 SIPKNFAVIREMA

-264 EIQWLLDE
+264 EIQWLLNE

-279 VNMDSIIKDLNDDK
+279 VDMGSIIKDLNDDK

-382 SDGGTSTKEDK
+382 SDGGASTKEDK

-429 LKENDALQIILTN
+429 LKGNDALKIILTN
-442 TLIQPSEIAADRGLQ
+442 TLIQPSEIIAYRGLH
-457 PIFEKELKSAQEI
+457 PIFEKELSNAQEI
-470 KKDEKILIITG
+470 KKNENILIITG

-491 EGLFEWEVRATYG
+491 EGLFEWEVKATYG

-509 QTIEIERNVKL
+509 QTIEIEKKVKL
-520 TDKIKKLLKNIQTQ
+520 TDKIQTLLKNIQTQ
-534 NEGDKSVKN
+534 KEGSS
-543 TNKDAL
+543 KDAL
-549 KNLKKLHSK
+549 KELKNLHSK

-660 AQATKQKIL
+660 AQTTKKKIC
-669 QKIYYY
+669 YY

-680 RAEKYDFLAQN
+680 RAEKYAFLAQN
-691 DLNSIEWLELAPREP
+691 DLDRIEWLELAPREP
-706 FYLLIPQKTSLL
+706 FYSLIPQETPLL
-718 DEYEQGFSVQD
+718 EEYEQGFSVQE
-729 MFQVGSTGI
+729 MFQISSVGIVTG
-738 CSQRDHVVF
+738 
-747 HKDKESL
+747 KDKIFIANNTESL
-754 LKLLKDFSTLE
+754 KEQVLKYCNEFNEQCVKD
-765 PSELRRIYNIKK
+765 IH
-777 DGRDWRLE
+777 
-785 YAIKDVKA
+785 
-793 NANNLE
+793 
-799 EYIVSCQYRPF
+799 YRPF
-810 DFYYTYYT
+810 DIRKVYYDTKKLERARENT
-818 GKSKSFIAYPRGE
+818 
-831 VFKHML
+831 FKHMFP
-837 PPPTNPKTPNQTCK
+837 PPPTNPKTPNQTRK
-851 NVALNIARQSKMH
+851 NVALNTPRQLKNNDKSWTQCFISSQLNDQ
-864 GEWRYVMAH
+864 G
-873 KELVDINL
+873 LSSGGNG
-881 IASAGSMGVGYN
+881 AGVN
-893 YPICQFN
+893 YPLYQFKH
-900 NPNYTENFTPEFRS
+900 PNYTENFTPEFRS

-920 NHSFEPLEVLGYIY
+920 SHPFESLEVLGYIY

-943 KRYEEFLKADYPKIL
+943 KRYEDFLKADYPKIL

-965 FRVLSLLGIELIG
+965 FRALSLLGIELIG

-990 FEKLKDATIGGS
+990 FEKLKDATIGES
-1002 YYKEAHERNPIIKKP
+1002 YYKESHDRNPIIKKP
-1017 SYNEPEQ
+1017 AYNEPEQ

-1034 RGVSEE
+1034 KGVSEE
-1040 IYNYMIGGYGVLD
+1040 IYDYMIGGYGVLD
-1053 KYLKSHKNESCNF
+1053 KYLKSHKNEPCDF
-1066 DHVSNIIKVIAR
+1066 DHVTNIIKVIAR

-1092 LPHLKGNDSQALM
+1092 LPHLKGNDSKALI
-1105 QEILQNP
+1105 QEILQNKD
-1112 PPPPHLIPI
+1112 IQI
-1121 SPLSYRAKPKPSEIL
+1121 
-1136 TLMPHSSA
+1136 
-1144 KKQAITISIA
+1144 Q
-1154 EAEVQP
+1154 
-1160 SLYSVL
+1160 
-1166 PNLAL
+1166 
-1171 ICDRGSK
+1171 
-1178 VSPISNVFV
+1178 
-1187 TNMLCDLH
+1187 
-1195 VNGSGSYAFLLYRL
+1195 LL
-1209 E
+1209 

>member
-15 ESNEL
+15 EKNEL
-20 THRTF
+20 THRLF
-25 LQILL
+25 LHNLL
-30 ISLKDDFNT
+30 DKLKNHFNK
-39 EFKIEHEPKKDKQG
+39 EFKIEHEPKRKQG
-53 GQPDF
+53 SQPDF
-58 RVSYQGLNIGYIENK
+58 RISYQGLNIGYIENK

-78 LIQLLKSDQILK
+78 LRKIVESEKSKQILK

-102 YLNFVWVGKDEN
+102 YLKFMWVGKDEK
-114 NAPLIKKEI
+114 NAPFTKKEI
-123 SVSSLDELSKPLKP
+123 SVASLDELSKPLKP
-137 NPQTECDLV
+137 NPQTERDLI
-146 ELFKSFFNYEAAP
+146 ELFKSFFNHEAAP
-159 ITNAKDFATHLSAPT
+159 ITNAKDFANALSAPT
-174 KYLKDALIQYQE
+174 RYLKDALIKYQE

-207 EDFSDALAQTLTY
+207 EDFSDAFAQTLTY
-220 SLFLAKLNHPFEK
+220 SLFIAKLNHPCEK

-241 SIPENFAVIREMA
+241 SIPKNFAVIREMA
-254 DFLKK
+254 DFLKR
-259 LDAIK
+259 LDSIK
-264 EIQWLLDE
+264 EIQWLLNE

-279 VNMDSIIKDLNDDK
+279 VDMDSIIKDLNDNK

-414 HLNLSQAFKE
+414 HLNLSQAFKQ

-457 PIFEKELKSAQEI
+457 PIFEKELSNAQKI
-470 KKDEKILIITG
+470 KKDENILIITG

-491 EGLFEWEVRATYG
+491 ESLFEWEVKATYG

-509 QTIEIERNVKL
+509 QTIEIEKNVKL
-520 TDKIKKLLKNIQTQ
+520 SDKIQTLLKNIQKQ
-534 NEGDKSVKN
+534 KESGSKN
-543 TNKDAL
+543 AL
-549 KNLKKLHSK
+549 KELKKLHSK

-579 FAQNKIESLGH
+579 FAQNKIKSLGH

-660 AQATKQKIL
+660 AQTTKQKIH
-669 QKIYYY
+669 YY
-675 DVYGE
+675 DVYGQ
-680 RAEKYDFLAQN
+680 RAEKYAFLAQN
-691 DLNSIEWLELAPREP
+691 DLNSIEWLEIAPRAP
-706 FYLLIPQKTSLL
+706 FYLLIPQEMPLL

-765 PSELRRIYNIKK
+765 PSELHRKYDIG
-777 DGRDWRLE
+777 DDSRDWRLNN
-785 YAIKDVKA
+785 AIKEVKT
-793 NANNLE
+793 NIKRLE

-810 DFYYTYYT
+810 DYRWTYYT
-818 GKSKSFIAYPRGE
+818 PNSRTFLAYPVYD

-837 PPPTNPKTPNQTCK
+837 PPPPQQTLK
-851 NVALNIARQSKMH
+851 H
-864 GEWRYVMAH
+864 
-873 KELVDINL
+873 
-881 IASAGSMGVGYN
+881 
-893 YPICQFN
+893 PI
-900 NPNYTENFTPEFRS
+900 
-914 FIDKHY
+914 K
-920 NHSFEPLEVLGYIY
+920 
-934 ALLYSPNYR
+934 
-943 KRYEEFLKADYPKIL
+943 
-958 FTNNKDL
+958 
-965 FRVLSLLGIELIG
+965 
-978 LHVLNQESLNHS
+978 
-990 FEKLKDATIGGS
+990 
-1002 YYKEAHERNPIIKKP
+1002 
-1017 SYNEPEQ
+1017 
-1024 RLYINHSAYF
+1024 
-1034 RGVSEE
+1034 
-1040 IYNYMIGGYGVLD
+1040 
-1053 KYLKSHKNESCNF
+1053 
-1066 DHVSNIIKVIAR
+1066 
-1078 TIEIQK
+1078 
-1084 TLGFLTSD
+1084 
-1092 LPHLKGNDSQALM
+1092 
-1105 QEILQNP
+1105 
-1112 PPPPHLIPI
+1112 
-1121 SPLSYRAKPKPSEIL
+1121 RAKMS
-1136 TLMPHSSA
+1136 H
-1144 KKQAITISIA
+1144 
-1154 EAEVQP
+1154 
-1160 SLYSVL
+1160 
-1166 PNLAL
+1166 
-1171 ICDRGSK
+1171 
-1178 VSPISNVFV
+1178 
-1187 TNMLCDLH
+1187 
-1195 VNGSGSYAFLLYRL
+1195 
-1209 E
+1209 

>member
-15 ESNEL
+15 EKNEL
-20 THRTF
+20 THRPS
-25 LQILL
+25 LYNLL
-30 ISLKDDFNT
+30 KNLKNDFNK
-39 EFKIEHEPKKDKQG
+39 EFKIEHEPERKQG
-53 GQPDF
+53 SQPDF
-58 RVSYQGLNIGYIENK
+58 RISYQGLNIGYIENK

-78 LIQLLKSDQILK
+78 LRKIVESEKSDQILK

-123 SVSSLDELSKPLKP
+123 SVASLDELSKPLKP
-137 NPQTECDLV
+137 NPQTECDLI
-146 ELFKSFFNYEAAP
+146 EFFRGFFNYEAAP

-174 KYLKDALIQYQE
+174 KYLKDALIQYQ
-186 KAQVSSIFNNFKEY
+186 KVDQVSSIFNNFKEY

-207 EDFSDALAQTLTY
+207 EDFSDAFAQTLTY
-220 SLFLAKLNHPFEK
+220 SLFIAKLNHPCEK

-264 EIQWLLDE
+264 EIQWLLNE

-279 VNMDSIIKDLNDDK
+279 VDMDSIIKDLNDDK

-337 THFKDA
+337 TRFKDA

-376 LETRKT
+376 LEVRKT
-382 SDGGTSTKEDK
+382 SDGGISTKEDK

-442 TLIQPSEIAADRGLQ
+442 TLIQPSEIVACRGLS
-457 PIFEKELKSAQEI
+457 PIFEKELSNAQEI
-470 KKDEKILIITG
+470 KKNENILIITG

-491 EGLFEWEVRATYG
+491 EGLFEWEVKATYG

-509 QTIEIERNVKL
+509 QTIEIEKNVKL
-520 TDKIKKLLKNIQTQ
+520 TDKIKTLLKNIQTQ
-534 NEGDKSVKN
+534 KESGSKN
-543 TNKDAL
+543 AL
-549 KNLKKLHSK
+549 KELKKLHSK
-558 YKLQKEK
+558 YKLQNEK

-660 AQATKQKIL
+660 VQATKQKIH
-669 QKIYYY
+669 YY

-680 RAEKYDFLAQN
+680 RAEKYAFLAQN
-691 DLNSIEWLELAPREP
+691 DLNSINWLELAPREP
-706 FYLLIPQKTSLL
+706 FYLLIPQETPLL
-718 DEYEQGFSVQD
+718 EEYEQGFSVQE

-765 PSELRRIYNIKK
+765 PSELRKKYNIKK

-837 PPPTNPKTPNQTCK
+837 PPPPQQTLK
-851 NVALNIARQSKMH
+851 H
-864 GEWRYVMAH
+864 
-873 KELVDINL
+873 
-881 IASAGSMGVGYN
+881 
-893 YPICQFN
+893 PI
-900 NPNYTENFTPEFRS
+900 
-914 FIDKHY
+914 K
-920 NHSFEPLEVLGYIY
+920 
-934 ALLYSPNYR
+934 
-943 KRYEEFLKADYPKIL
+943 
-958 FTNNKDL
+958 
-965 FRVLSLLGIELIG
+965 
-978 LHVLNQESLNHS
+978 
-990 FEKLKDATIGGS
+990 
-1002 YYKEAHERNPIIKKP
+1002 
-1017 SYNEPEQ
+1017 
-1024 RLYINHSAYF
+1024 
-1034 RGVSEE
+1034 
-1040 IYNYMIGGYGVLD
+1040 
-1053 KYLKSHKNESCNF
+1053 
-1066 DHVSNIIKVIAR
+1066 
-1078 TIEIQK
+1078 
-1084 TLGFLTSD
+1084 
-1092 LPHLKGNDSQALM
+1092 
-1105 QEILQNP
+1105 
-1112 PPPPHLIPI
+1112 
-1121 SPLSYRAKPKPSEIL
+1121 RAKMSRS
-1136 TLMPHSSA
+1136 TPHDS
-1144 KKQAITISIA
+1144 
-1154 EAEVQP
+1154 
-1160 SLYSVL
+1160 
-1166 PNLAL
+1166 
-1171 ICDRGSK
+1171 
-1178 VSPISNVFV
+1178 
-1187 TNMLCDLH
+1187 
-1195 VNGSGSYAFLLYRL
+1195 
-1209 E
+1209 

>member
-15 ESNEL
+15 EKNEL
-20 THRTF
+20 THRPS
-25 LQILL
+25 LYNLL
-30 ISLKDDFNT
+30 DKLKDHFNK
-39 EFKIEHEPKKDKQG
+39 EFKIEHEPNRDKQG

-78 LIQLLKSDQILK
+78 LRKIVESEKSKQILK

-114 NAPLIKKEI
+114 NEPLIKREI
-123 SVSSLDELSKPLKP
+123 SVASLDELSKPLKP
-137 NPQTECDLV
+137 NPQTERDLID
-146 ELFKSFFNYEAAP
+146 FFRGFFNHEAAP

-174 KYLKDALIQYQE
+174 KYLKDALITYQKDE
-186 KAQVSSIFNNFKEY
+186 QVSSIFKNFKEY

-207 EDFSDALAQTLTY
+207 EDFSDAFAQTLTY
-220 SLFLAKLNHPFEK
+220 SLFIAKLNHPFEK

-241 SIPENFAVIREMA
+241 SIPKNFAVIREMA

-264 EIQWLLDE
+264 EIQWLLNE

-279 VNMDSIIKDLNDDK
+279 VDMDSILKDLNDDK

-311 REKKGVYY
+311 RESKGVYY
-319 TPDSVVKFII
+319 TPDSVVEFII

-337 THFKDA
+337 TRFKDA
-343 PLGLKSALDNE
+343 PLGLKSTLDNE

-442 TLIQPSEIAADRGLQ
+442 TLIQPSEIVAYRGLN
-457 PIFEKELKSAQEI
+457 PIFEKELSSAQEI
-470 KKDEKILIITG
+470 KKNEKILIITG

-491 EGLFEWEVRATYG
+491 EGLFEWEVKATYG

-509 QTIEIERNVKL
+509 QTIEIEKNIKL
-520 TDKIKKLLKNIQTQ
+520 TDKIQTLLKNIQTQ
-534 NEGDKSVKN
+534 KESGSKNAPKSGS
-543 TNKDAL
+543 KDAL
-549 KNLKKLHSK
+549 KALKSLHSK
-558 YKLQKEK
+558 YKLQNEK

-632 KEETPQGAKDENVFN
+632 KEKTPQGAKDENVFN

-660 AQATKQKIL
+660 AQATK
-669 QKIYYY
+669 KIYYY

-680 RAEKYDFLAQN
+680 RAEKYAFLAQN

-706 FYLLIPQKTSLL
+706 FYLLLPLETPLL

-729 MFQVGSTGI
+729 MFQISSVGITTG
-738 CSQRDHVVF
+738 
-747 HKDKESL
+747 KDRIFIANNTESL
-754 LKLLKDFSTLE
+754 KE
-765 PSELRRIYNIKK
+765 QVLRYCN
-777 DGRDWRLE
+777 E
-785 YAIKDVKA
+785 FNEQYIKD
-793 NANNLE
+793 
-799 EYIVSCQYRPF
+799 IHYRPF
-810 DFYYTYYT
+810 DIRKVYYDTKKLERARENT
-818 GKSKSFIAYPRGE
+818 
-831 VFKHML
+831 FKHML
-837 PPPTNPKTPNQTCK
+837 PPPPPQQTLK
-851 NVALNIARQSKMH
+851 H
-864 GEWRYVMAH
+864 
-873 KELVDINL
+873 
-881 IASAGSMGVGYN
+881 
-893 YPICQFN
+893 PI
-900 NPNYTENFTPEFRS
+900 
-914 FIDKHY
+914 K
-920 NHSFEPLEVLGYIY
+920 
-934 ALLYSPNYR
+934 
-943 KRYEEFLKADYPKIL
+943 
-958 FTNNKDL
+958 
-965 FRVLSLLGIELIG
+965 
-978 LHVLNQESLNHS
+978 
-990 FEKLKDATIGGS
+990 
-1002 YYKEAHERNPIIKKP
+1002 
-1017 SYNEPEQ
+1017 
-1024 RLYINHSAYF
+1024 
-1034 RGVSEE
+1034 
-1040 IYNYMIGGYGVLD
+1040 
-1053 KYLKSHKNESCNF
+1053 
-1066 DHVSNIIKVIAR
+1066 
-1078 TIEIQK
+1078 
-1084 TLGFLTSD
+1084 
-1092 LPHLKGNDSQALM
+1092 
-1105 QEILQNP
+1105 
-1112 PPPPHLIPI
+1112 
-1121 SPLSYRAKPKPSEIL
+1121 RAKMS
-1136 TLMPHSSA
+1136 
-1144 KKQAITISIA
+1144 
-1154 EAEVQP
+1154 
-1160 SLYSVL
+1160 
-1166 PNLAL
+1166 
-1171 ICDRGSK
+1171 R
-1178 VSPISNVFV
+1178 
-1187 TNMLCDLH
+1187 
-1195 VNGSGSYAFLLYRL
+1195 
-1209 E
+1209 

>member
-15 ESNEL
+15 EKNEL
-20 THRTF
+20 THRSF
-25 LQILL
+25 LHNLL
-30 ISLKDDFNT
+30 DKLKNHFNK
-39 EFKIEHEPKKDKQG
+39 EFKIEHEPERKQG
-53 GQPDF
+53 SQPDF
-58 RVSYQGLNIGYIENK
+58 RISYQGLNIGYIENK

-78 LIQLLKSDQILK
+78 LSQLLKSDQVLK

-102 YLNFVWVGKDEN
+102 YLNFMWVGKDEK
-114 NAPLIKKEI
+114 NAPLNKKEI
-123 SVSSLDELSKPLKP
+123 SIASPDELSKPLKP
-137 NPQTECDLV
+137 NPQTERDLI
-146 ELFKSFFNYEAAP
+146 ELFRGFFNYEAAP
-159 ITNAKDFATHLSAPT
+159 ITNAKDFATHLSPRT
-174 KYLKDALIQYQE
+174 KYLKDALIKYQE
-186 KAQVSSIFNNFKEY
+186 KTQVSSIFNNFKEY

-241 SIPENFAVIREMA
+241 SIPKNFAVIREMA

-259 LDAIK
+259 LDEIK
-264 EIQWLLDE
+264 EIQWLLNE
-272 ILSLINH
+272 ILSSINH
-279 VNMDSIIKDLNDDK
+279 VDMDSILKDLNDDK

-311 REKKGVYY
+311 RESKGVYY

-414 HLNLSQAFKE
+414 HLNLSQAFKQ

-442 TLIQPSEIAADRGLQ
+442 TLIQPSEIVAYRGLS
-457 PIFEKELKSAQEI
+457 PIFEKELSNAQEI
-470 KKDEKILIITG
+470 KKNENILIITG

-491 EGLFEWEVRATYG
+491 EGLFEWEVKATYG

-509 QTIEIERNVKL
+509 QTIEIEKNVKL
-520 TDKIKKLLKNIQTQ
+520 TDKIQTLLKNIQTQ
-534 NEGDKSVKN
+534 KESSG
-543 TNKDAL
+543 KDAL
-549 KNLKKLHSK
+549 KALKSLHSK

-660 AQATKQKIL
+660 AQATRQKIF
-669 QKIYYY
+669 YY

-680 RAEKYDFLAQN
+680 RAEKYAFLAQN
-691 DLNSIEWLELAPREP
+691 DLNSIEWLEIAPREP
-706 FYLLIPQKTSLL
+706 FYSLL
-718 DEYEQGFSVQD
+718 PLKTPLLEEYEQGFSVKD
-729 MFQVGSTGI
+729 MFQISSVGIVTG
-738 CSQRDHVVF
+738 RDHVIF

-765 PSELRRIYNIKK
+765 PSELRRIYKIKK
-777 DGRDWRLE
+777 DSRDWRLE

-837 PPPTNPKTPNQTCK
+837 PPPPN
-851 NVALNIARQSKMH
+851 
-864 GEWRYVMAH
+864 
-873 KELVDINL
+873 
-881 IASAGSMGVGYN
+881 
-893 YPICQFN
+893 
-900 NPNYTENFTPEFRS
+900 
-914 FIDKHY
+914 
-920 NHSFEPLEVLGYIY
+920 
-934 ALLYSPNYR
+934 
-943 KRYEEFLKADYPKIL
+943 
-958 FTNNKDL
+958 
-965 FRVLSLLGIELIG
+965 
-978 LHVLNQESLNHS
+978 
-990 FEKLKDATIGGS
+990 
-1002 YYKEAHERNPIIKKP
+1002 KP
-1017 SYNEPEQ
+1017 
-1024 RLYINHSAYF
+1024 
-1034 RGVSEE
+1034 
-1040 IYNYMIGGYGVLD
+1040 
-1053 KYLKSHKNESCNF
+1053 
-1066 DHVSNIIKVIAR
+1066 
-1078 TIEIQK
+1078 
-1084 TLGFLTSD
+1084 
-1092 LPHLKGNDSQALM
+1092 
-1105 QEILQNP
+1105 
-1112 PPPPHLIPI
+1112 
-1121 SPLSYRAKPKPSEIL
+1121 
-1136 TLMPHSSA
+1136 
-1144 KKQAITISIA
+1144 
-1154 EAEVQP
+1154 
-1160 SLYSVL
+1160 
-1166 PNLAL
+1166 
-1171 ICDRGSK
+1171 
-1178 VSPISNVFV
+1178 
-1187 TNMLCDLH
+1187 
-1195 VNGSGSYAFLLYRL
+1195 
-1209 E
+1209 

>member
-15 ESNEL
+15 EKNEL
-20 THRTF
+20 THRPS
-25 LQILL
+25 LYNLL
-30 ISLKDDFNT
+30 DGLKKNFNK

-58 RVSYQGLNIGYIENK
+58 RVSYQGLHIGYIENK
-73 RVGTD
+73 RVGTN
-78 LIQLLKSDQILK
+78 LSQLLKSKQILK

-102 YLNFVWVGKDEN
+102 YLNFMWVGKDEN
-114 NAPLIKKEI
+114 NAPLIKREI
-123 SVSSLDELSKPLKP
+123 SVASLDELSKPLKP
-137 NPQTECDLV
+137 NPQTERDLI
-146 ELFKSFFNYEAAP
+146 ELFKSFFNHEAAP
-159 ITNAKDFATHLSAPT
+159 ITNAKDFATHLSPCT
-174 KYLKDALIQYQE
+174 RYLKDALIKYQYQE
-186 KAQVSSIFNNFKEY
+186 EAQVSSIFKNFKEY

-264 EIQWLLDE
+264 EIQRRLDE

-414 HLNLSQAFKE
+414 HLSLSQAFKE

-442 TLIQPSEIAADRGLQ
+442 TLIQPSEIAAYRGLS
-457 PIFEKELKSAQEI
+457 PIFEKELSNAQEI
-470 KKDEKILIITG
+470 KKNENILIITG

-491 EGLFEWEVRATYG
+491 EGLFEWEVKATYG

-509 QTIEIERNVKL
+509 QTIEIEKNIKL
-520 TDKIKKLLKNIQTQ
+520 ADKIQTLLKNIQKQ
-534 NEGDKSVKN
+534 KESGSKN
-543 TNKDAL
+543 AL
-549 KNLKKLHSK
+549 KELKNLHSK
-558 YKLQKEK
+558 YKLQNER

-590 GLFGFISN
+590 GLFGFISS

-603 NPTFRGLRRSLLEC
+603 NPTFRGLRCSLLEC

-632 KEETPQGAKDENVFN
+632 KEKTPQGAKDENVFN
-647 IMQGVSINLFVKK
+647 IMQGVSVNLFVKK
-660 AQATKQKIL
+660 AQTTKQKIH
-669 QKIYYY
+669 YY
-675 DVYGE
+675 DVYGQ
-680 RAEKYDFLAQN
+680 RTEKYAFLAQN
-691 DLNSIEWLELAPREP
+691 DLNSIEWLEIAPREP
-706 FYLLIPQKTSLL
+706 FYLLLPLETPLL

-765 PSELRRIYNIKK
+765 PSELRRKYNIKK

-799 EYIVSCQYRPF
+799 EYIVLCQYRPF

-837 PPPTNPKTPNQTCK
+837 P
-851 NVALNIARQSKMH
+851 
-864 GEWRYVMAH
+864 
-873 KELVDINL
+873 
-881 IASAGSMGVGYN
+881 
-893 YPICQFN
+893 
-900 NPNYTENFTPEFRS
+900 
-914 FIDKHY
+914 
-920 NHSFEPLEVLGYIY
+920 
-934 ALLYSPNYR
+934 
-943 KRYEEFLKADYPKIL
+943 
-958 FTNNKDL
+958 
-965 FRVLSLLGIELIG
+965 
-978 LHVLNQESLNHS
+978 
-990 FEKLKDATIGGS
+990 
-1002 YYKEAHERNPIIKKP
+1002 
-1017 SYNEPEQ
+1017 
-1024 RLYINHSAYF
+1024 
-1034 RGVSEE
+1034 
-1040 IYNYMIGGYGVLD
+1040 
-1053 KYLKSHKNESCNF
+1053 
-1066 DHVSNIIKVIAR
+1066 
-1078 TIEIQK
+1078 
-1084 TLGFLTSD
+1084 
-1092 LPHLKGNDSQALM
+1092 
-1105 QEILQNP
+1105 
-1112 PPPPHLIPI
+1112 
-1121 SPLSYRAKPKPSEIL
+1121 
-1136 TLMPHSSA
+1136 
-1144 KKQAITISIA
+1144 
-1154 EAEVQP
+1154 
-1160 SLYSVL
+1160 
-1166 PNLAL
+1166 
-1171 ICDRGSK
+1171 
-1178 VSPISNVFV
+1178 
-1187 TNMLCDLH
+1187 
-1195 VNGSGSYAFLLYRL
+1195 
-1209 E
+1209 

>member
-6 LESIKDLTP
+6 LEGIKDLTP

-20 THRTF
+20 THRAF

-30 ISLKDDFNT
+30 KGLKDNFNK
-39 EFKIEHEPKKDKQG
+39 EFKIEHEPNRDKQG

-58 RVSYQGLNIGYIENK
+58 RISYQGLNIGYIENK
-73 RVGTD
+73 RVGTN
-78 LIQLLKSDQILK
+78 LNQLLKSDQILK

-102 YLNFVWVGKDEN
+102 YLNFMWVGKDEN

-123 SVSSLDELSKPLKP
+123 SVASLDELSKPLKP
-137 NPQTECDLV
+137 NPQTERDLID
-146 ELFKSFFNYEAAP
+146 FFRGFFNHEAAP
-159 ITNAKDFATHLSAPT
+159 ITNAKDFANALSAPT
-174 KYLKDALIQYQE
+174 KYLKDALIAYQ
-186 KAQVSSIFNNFKEY
+186 KDTQVSSIFKNFKEY

-207 EDFSDALAQTLTY
+207 EDFSDAFAQTLTY
-220 SLFLAKLNHPFEK
+220 SLFIAKLNHPFEK
-233 INLDNVRS
+233 IDFNNARS
-241 SIPENFAVIREMA
+241 SIPKNFAVIREMA

-259 LDAIK
+259 LDEIE
-264 EIQWLLDE
+264 EIQWLLNE

-279 VNMDSIIKDLNDDK
+279 VDMDSIIKDLNDDK

-311 REKKGVYY
+311 RESKGVYY

-376 LETRKT
+376 LEVRKT
-382 SDGGTSTKEDK
+382 SDGGISTKEDK

-429 LKENDALQIILTN
+429 LKENDALKIILTN
-442 TLIQPSEIAADRGLQ
+442 TLIQPSEIIAYRGLN
-457 PIFEKELKSAQEI
+457 PIFEKELSNAQKI
-470 KKDEKILIITG
+470 KQNENILIITG

-491 EGLFEWEVRATYG
+491 KSLFEWEVKATYG

-509 QTIEIERNVKL
+509 QTIEIEKNVKL
-520 TDKIKKLLKNIQTQ
+520 ADKIQTLLKNIQKQ
-534 NEGDKSVKN
+534 KESGSKN
-543 TNKDAL
+543 AL
-549 KNLKKLHSK
+549 KELKNLHSK

-632 KEETPQGAKDENVFN
+632 KEETPQGTKDENVFN

-660 AQATKQKIL
+660 AQATKQKIF
-669 QKIYYY
+669 YY

-680 RAEKYDFLAQN
+680 RAEKYAFLAQN
-691 DLNSIEWLELAPREP
+691 DLNSIEWLELDPREP
-706 FYLLIPQKTSLL
+706 FYLLLPLKTPLL
-718 DEYEQGFSVQD
+718 EEYEQGFSVQD

-747 HKDKESL
+747 HRDKESL

-765 PSELRRIYNIKK
+765 PSELRRVYNIKK

-837 PPPTNPKTPNQTCK
+837 PPPQQTLK
-851 NVALNIARQSKMH
+851 H
-864 GEWRYVMAH
+864 
-873 KELVDINL
+873 
-881 IASAGSMGVGYN
+881 
-893 YPICQFN
+893 PI
-900 NPNYTENFTPEFRS
+900 
-914 FIDKHY
+914 K
-920 NHSFEPLEVLGYIY
+920 
-934 ALLYSPNYR
+934 
-943 KRYEEFLKADYPKIL
+943 
-958 FTNNKDL
+958 
-965 FRVLSLLGIELIG
+965 
-978 LHVLNQESLNHS
+978 
-990 FEKLKDATIGGS
+990 
-1002 YYKEAHERNPIIKKP
+1002 
-1017 SYNEPEQ
+1017 
-1024 RLYINHSAYF
+1024 
-1034 RGVSEE
+1034 
-1040 IYNYMIGGYGVLD
+1040 
-1053 KYLKSHKNESCNF
+1053 
-1066 DHVSNIIKVIAR
+1066 
-1078 TIEIQK
+1078 
-1084 TLGFLTSD
+1084 
-1092 LPHLKGNDSQALM
+1092 
-1105 QEILQNP
+1105 
-1112 PPPPHLIPI
+1112 
-1121 SPLSYRAKPKPSEIL
+1121 RAKMSCS
-1136 TLMPHSSA
+1136 TPHDS
-1144 KKQAITISIA
+1144 
-1154 EAEVQP
+1154 
-1160 SLYSVL
+1160 
-1166 PNLAL
+1166 
-1171 ICDRGSK
+1171 
-1178 VSPISNVFV
+1178 
-1187 TNMLCDLH
+1187 
-1195 VNGSGSYAFLLYRL
+1195 
-1209 E
+1209 

>member
-6 LESIKDLTP
+6 LEGIKDITH

-25 LQILL
+25 LENLL
-30 ISLKDDFNT
+30 INLKENFNK
-39 EFKIEHEPKKDKQG
+39 EFKIEHEPNRDKQG

-78 LIQLLKSDQILK
+78 LNQLLKSDQILK

-114 NAPLIKKEI
+114 NEPSIKREI
-123 SVSSLDELSKPLKP
+123 SIASLDELSKPPKP
-137 NPQTECDLV
+137 NPQTTERDLI
-146 ELFKSFFNYEAAP
+146 ELFRGFFNHEPAP
-159 ITNAKDFATHLSAPT
+159 ITNAKDFANALSAPT
-174 KYLKDALIQYQE
+174 KYLKDALIQYQKDE
-186 KAQVSSIFNNFKEY
+186 QVSSIFKNFKEY

-207 EDFSDALAQTLTY
+207 EDFSDAFAQTLTY
-220 SLFLAKLNHPFEK
+220 SLFLAKLNHPCEK

-241 SIPENFAVIREMA
+241 SIPKNFAVIREMA

-264 EIQWLLDE
+264 EIQWLLNE

-279 VNMDSIIKDLNDDK
+279 VDMDSIVKDLNDDK

-319 TPDSVVKFII
+319 TPDSVVEFII

-442 TLIQPSEIAADRGLQ
+442 TLIQPSEIVAYRGLS
-457 PIFEKELKSAQEI
+457 PIFEKELLNAQEI

-491 EGLFEWEVRATYG
+491 EGLFEWEVKATYG

-509 QTIEIERNVKL
+509 QTIEIEKKVKL
-520 TDKIKKLLKNIQTQ
+520 TDKIQTLLNNIQKQ
-534 NEGDKSVKN
+534 KESGSKN
-543 TNKDAL
+543 AL
-549 KNLKKLHSK
+549 KELKSIHSK

-632 KEETPQGAKDENVFN
+632 KEKTPQGAKDENVFN
-647 IMQGVSINLFVKK
+647 IKQGVSINLFVKK
-660 AQATKQKIL
+660 AQTTKQKIH
-669 QKIYYY
+669 YY
-675 DVYGE
+675 DVYGQ
-680 RAEKYDFLAQN
+680 RAEKYAFLAQN

-706 FYLLIPQKTSLL
+706 FYLLLPLKTPLL

-729 MFQVGSTGI
+729 MFQVGGTGI
-738 CSQRDHVVF
+738 CSKKDHVVF

-765 PSELRRIYNIKK
+765 PSELRRKYDIG
-777 DGRDWRLE
+777 DDSRDWRLNN
-785 YAIKDVKA
+785 AIREVETNIKR
-793 NANNLE
+793 LE

-831 VFKHML
+831 VFKYML
-837 PPPTNPKTPNQTCK
+837 PPPQQTLK
-851 NVALNIARQSKMH
+851 
-864 GEWRYVMAH
+864 
-873 KELVDINL
+873 
-881 IASAGSMGVGYN
+881 
-893 YPICQFN
+893 YPI
-900 NPNYTENFTPEFRS
+900 
-914 FIDKHY
+914 
-920 NHSFEPLEVLGYIY
+920 
-934 ALLYSPNYR
+934 
-943 KRYEEFLKADYPKIL
+943 KRTK
-958 FTNNKDL
+958 
-965 FRVLSLLGIELIG
+965 
-978 LHVLNQESLNHS
+978 
-990 FEKLKDATIGGS
+990 
-1002 YYKEAHERNPIIKKP
+1002 
-1017 SYNEPEQ
+1017 
-1024 RLYINHSAYF
+1024 
-1034 RGVSEE
+1034 
-1040 IYNYMIGGYGVLD
+1040 M
-1053 KYLKSHKNESCNF
+1053 SC
-1066 DHVSNIIKVIAR
+1066 
-1078 TIEIQK
+1078 
-1084 TLGFLTSD
+1084 
-1092 LPHLKGNDSQALM
+1092 
-1105 QEILQNP
+1105 
-1112 PPPPHLIPI
+1112 
-1121 SPLSYRAKPKPSEIL
+1121 
-1136 TLMPHSSA
+1136 
-1144 KKQAITISIA
+1144 
-1154 EAEVQP
+1154 
-1160 SLYSVL
+1160 
-1166 PNLAL
+1166 
-1171 ICDRGSK
+1171 
-1178 VSPISNVFV
+1178 
-1187 TNMLCDLH
+1187 
-1195 VNGSGSYAFLLYRL
+1195 
-1209 E
+1209 

>member
-6 LESIKDLTP
+6 LEGIKDLTL
-15 ESNEL
+15 EKNEL
-20 THRTF
+20 THRSF
-25 LQILL
+25 LHNLL
-30 ISLKDDFNT
+30 DKLKNHFNK

-78 LIQLLKSDQILK
+78 LNKLLKSKQILK

-102 YLNFVWVGKDEN
+102 YLNFMWVGKDEK
-114 NAPLIKKEI
+114 NAPLNKKGI
-123 SVSSLDELSKPLKP
+123 SIASLDEPPKPPKP
-137 NPQTECDLV
+137 NPQTTERDLI
-146 ELFKSFFNYEAAP
+146 ELFRGFFNHEAAP
-159 ITNAKDFATHLSAPT
+159 ITNAKDFATRLSAPT
-174 KYLKDALIQYQE
+174 KYLKDALIAYQ
-186 KAQVSSIFNNFKEY
+186 KDTQVSSIFKNFKEY

-207 EDFSDALAQTLTY
+207 EDFSDAFAQTLTY
-220 SLFLAKLNHPFEK
+220 SLFIAKLNHPCEK

-264 EIQWLLDE
+264 EIQWLLNE
-272 ILSLINH
+272 ILSSINH
-279 VNMDSIIKDLNDDK
+279 VDMDSILKDLNDDK

-442 TLIQPSEIAADRGLQ
+442 TLIQPSEIAAHRGLQ

-491 EGLFEWEVRATYG
+491 EGLFEWEVKATYG

-509 QTIEIERNVKL
+509 QTIEIEKNVKL
-520 TDKIKKLLKNIQTQ
+520 TDKIQTLLSSVQIQKQSGSKN
-534 NEGDKSVKN
+534 
-543 TNKDAL
+543 AL
-549 KNLKKLHSK
+549 KELKKLHSK
-558 YKLQKEK
+558 YKLQDEK

-632 KEETPQGAKDENVFN
+632 KEKTPQGAKDENVFN

-660 AQATKQKIL
+660 AQATR

-680 RAEKYDFLAQN
+680 RAEKYAFLAQN
-691 DLNSIEWLELAPREP
+691 DLNSIEWLELTPRVP
-706 FYLLIPQKTSLL
+706 FYSLIPQETPLL
-718 DEYEQGFSVQD
+718 EEYKQGFSVQD

-765 PSELRRIYNIKK
+765 PSELRRVYNIKK

-837 PPPTNPKTPNQTCK
+837 PPPPQQTLK
-851 NVALNIARQSKMH
+851 H
-864 GEWRYVMAH
+864 
-873 KELVDINL
+873 
-881 IASAGSMGVGYN
+881 
-893 YPICQFN
+893 PI
-900 NPNYTENFTPEFRS
+900 
-914 FIDKHY
+914 K
-920 NHSFEPLEVLGYIY
+920 
-934 ALLYSPNYR
+934 
-943 KRYEEFLKADYPKIL
+943 
-958 FTNNKDL
+958 
-965 FRVLSLLGIELIG
+965 
-978 LHVLNQESLNHS
+978 
-990 FEKLKDATIGGS
+990 
-1002 YYKEAHERNPIIKKP
+1002 
-1017 SYNEPEQ
+1017 
-1024 RLYINHSAYF
+1024 
-1034 RGVSEE
+1034 
-1040 IYNYMIGGYGVLD
+1040 
-1053 KYLKSHKNESCNF
+1053 
-1066 DHVSNIIKVIAR
+1066 
-1078 TIEIQK
+1078 
-1084 TLGFLTSD
+1084 
-1092 LPHLKGNDSQALM
+1092 
-1105 QEILQNP
+1105 
-1112 PPPPHLIPI
+1112 
-1121 SPLSYRAKPKPSEIL
+1121 RAKMS
-1136 TLMPHSSA
+1136 
-1144 KKQAITISIA
+1144 
-1154 EAEVQP
+1154 
-1160 SLYSVL
+1160 
-1166 PNLAL
+1166 
-1171 ICDRGSK
+1171 R
-1178 VSPISNVFV
+1178 
-1187 TNMLCDLH
+1187 
-1195 VNGSGSYAFLLYRL
+1195 
-1209 E
+1209 

>member
-15 ESNEL
+15 EKNEL
-20 THRTF
+20 THRLF
-25 LQILL
+25 LHNLL
-30 ISLKDDFNT
+30 DKLKNHFNK
-39 EFKIEHEPKKDKQG
+39 EFKIEHEPSRDKQG

-58 RVSYQGLNIGYIENK
+58 RISYQGLNIGYIENK
-73 RVGTD
+73 KVGTD
-78 LIQLLKSDQILK
+78 LRKIVESEKSDQILK

-102 YLNFVWVGKDEN
+102 YLNFMWVGKDEN

-123 SVSSLDELSKPLKP
+123 SVASLDELSKPL
-137 NPQTECDLV
+137 NPKKQTERDLI
-146 ELFKSFFNYEAAP
+146 ELFKSFFNHEAAP

-174 KYLKDALIQYQE
+174 KYLKDALITYQ
-186 KAQVSSIFNNFKEY
+186 KDTQVSSIFKNFKEY

-207 EDFSDALAQTLTY
+207 EDFSDAFAQTLTY
-220 SLFLAKLNHPFEK
+220 SLFIAKLNHPFEK
-233 INLDNVRS
+233 INLNNVRS
-241 SIPENFAVIREMA
+241 SIPKNFAVIREMA

-259 LDAIK
+259 LDEIK
-264 EIQWLLDE
+264 EIQWLLNE

-279 VNMDSIIKDLNDDK
+279 VDMDSILKDLNDDK

-382 SDGGTSTKEDK
+382 SDGGISTKEDK

-442 TLIQPSEIAADRGLQ
+442 TLIQPSEIVAYRGLS

-491 EGLFEWEVRATYG
+491 EDLFEWEVKATYG

-509 QTIEIERNVKL
+509 QTIEIEKKVKL
-520 TDKIKKLLKNIQTQ
+520 TDKIQTLLKNIQTQ
-534 NEGDKSVKN
+534 KESGSKN
-543 TNKDAL
+543 AL
-549 KNLKKLHSK
+549 KELKNLHSK

-579 FAQNKIESLGH
+579 FAQNKIKSLGH

-647 IMQGVSINLFVKK
+647 IMQGVSINLFVKNPQVVK
-660 AQATKQKIL
+660 

-675 DVYGE
+675 DVYGQ
-680 RAEKYDFLAQN
+680 RAEKYAFLAQN

-706 FYLLIPQKTSLL
+706 FYLLIPQETPLL
-718 DEYEQGFSVQD
+718 EEYEQGFSVQD

-754 LKLLKDFSTLE
+754 LKLLRDFSTLE
-765 PSELRRIYNIKK
+765 PSELRRKYNIKK

-785 YAIKDVKA
+785 YAIKDVKV

-799 EYIVSCQYRPF
+799 KYIVSCQYRPF
-810 DFYYTYYT
+810 DFYCTYYT

-837 PPPTNPKTPNQTCK
+837 PPPPPN
-851 NVALNIARQSKMH
+851 
-864 GEWRYVMAH
+864 
-873 KELVDINL
+873 
-881 IASAGSMGVGYN
+881 
-893 YPICQFN
+893 
-900 NPNYTENFTPEFRS
+900 
-914 FIDKHY
+914 
-920 NHSFEPLEVLGYIY
+920 
-934 ALLYSPNYR
+934 
-943 KRYEEFLKADYPKIL
+943 
-958 FTNNKDL
+958 
-965 FRVLSLLGIELIG
+965 
-978 LHVLNQESLNHS
+978 
-990 FEKLKDATIGGS
+990 
-1002 YYKEAHERNPIIKKP
+1002 KP
-1017 SYNEPEQ
+1017 
-1024 RLYINHSAYF
+1024 
-1034 RGVSEE
+1034 
-1040 IYNYMIGGYGVLD
+1040 
-1053 KYLKSHKNESCNF
+1053 
-1066 DHVSNIIKVIAR
+1066 
-1078 TIEIQK
+1078 
-1084 TLGFLTSD
+1084 
-1092 LPHLKGNDSQALM
+1092 
-1105 QEILQNP
+1105 
-1112 PPPPHLIPI
+1112 
-1121 SPLSYRAKPKPSEIL
+1121 
-1136 TLMPHSSA
+1136 
-1144 KKQAITISIA
+1144 
-1154 EAEVQP
+1154 
-1160 SLYSVL
+1160 
-1166 PNLAL
+1166 
-1171 ICDRGSK
+1171 
-1178 VSPISNVFV
+1178 
-1187 TNMLCDLH
+1187 
-1195 VNGSGSYAFLLYRL
+1195 
-1209 E
+1209 

>member
-6 LESIKDLTP
+6 LEGIKDLTP

-20 THRTF
+20 THRLF
-25 LQILL
+25 LHNLL
-30 ISLKDDFNT
+30 ISLKENFNK
-39 EFKIEHEPKKDKQG
+39 EFKIEHEPNRDKQG

-78 LIQLLKSDQILK
+78 LRKIVESEKSKQILK

-102 YLNFVWVGKDEN
+102 YLNFMWVGKDEN

-123 SVSSLDELSKPLKP
+123 SVASLDELSKPLKP
-137 NPQTECDLV
+137 NPQTERDLIG
-146 ELFKSFFNYEAAP
+146 LFKSFFNYEAVP

-174 KYLKDALIQYQE
+174 KYLKDALITYQQE
-186 KAQVSSIFNNFKEY
+186 DQVSSIFKNFKEY

-207 EDFSDALAQTLTY
+207 EDFSDAFAQTLTY

-241 SIPENFAVIREMA
+241 SIPKNFAVIREMA

-259 LDAIK
+259 LDEIK
-264 EIQWLLDE
+264 EIQWLLNE
-272 ILSLINH
+272 ILSSINH
-279 VNMDSIIKDLNDDK
+279 VDMDSILKDLNDDK

-311 REKKGVYY
+311 RESKGVYY

-337 THFKDA
+337 THFKDT

-442 TLIQPSEIAADRGLQ
+442 TLIQPSEIVAYRGLQ

-470 KKDEKILIITG
+470 KKDENILIITG

-491 EGLFEWEVRATYG
+491 EGLFEWEVKATYG

-509 QTIEIERNVKL
+509 QTIETKKNVKL
-520 TDKIKKLLKNIQTQ
+520 TDEIQTLLKNIQTQ
-534 NEGDKSVKN
+534 KEGDKSVKN

-549 KNLKKLHSK
+549 KNLKQLHSK
-558 YKLQKEK
+558 YKLQNER

-598 NAFLD
+598 NGFLD

-660 AQATKQKIL
+660 AQATKQKIH
-669 QKIYYY
+669 YY
-675 DVYGE
+675 DVYGQ
-680 RAEKYDFLAQN
+680 RAEKYAFLAQN
-691 DLNSIEWLELAPREP
+691 DLNSIEWLEIAPREP
-706 FYLLIPQKTSLL
+706 FYLLIPQETPLL
-718 DEYEQGFSVQD
+718 EEYEQGFSVKD
-729 MFQVGSTGI
+729 MFQISSVGIVTG
-738 CSQRDHVVF
+738 RDRIF
-747 HKDKESL
+747 IANNTESL
-754 LKLLKDFSTLE
+754 KEQVLKYCNEFNE
-765 PSELRRIYNIKK
+765 QC
-777 DGRDWRLE
+777 
-785 YAIKDVKA
+785 IKD
-793 NANNLE
+793 
-799 EYIVSCQYRPF
+799 IHYRPF
-810 DFYYTYYT
+810 DIRKVYYDTKKLERARENT
-818 GKSKSFIAYPRGE
+818 
-831 VFKHML
+831 FKHML
-837 PPPTNPKTPNQTCK
+837 PPPTNPKTPNQTRK
-851 NVALNIARQSKMH
+851 NVALNTPRQLKNNDKS
-864 GEWRYVMAH
+864 WTQCFISSC
-873 KELVDINL
+873 INDQGL
-881 IASAGSMGVGYN
+881 SSGGNGAGVN
-893 YPICQFN
+893 YPLYQFRD
-900 NPNYTENFTPEFRS
+900 PNYTENFTPEFRS

-978 LHVLNQESLNHS
+978 LHVLNQESLNYS
-990 FEKLKDATIGGS
+990 FEKLKDATIGES
-1002 YYKEAHERNPIIKKP
+1002 CYKEAHNPIIKKP
-1017 SYNEPEQ
+1017 SHNEQ

-1040 IYNYMIGGYGVLD
+1040 IYHYMIGGYGVLD
-1053 KYLKSHKNESCNF
+1053 KYLKSHKNEPCDF
-1066 DHVSNIIKVIAR
+1066 DHVSNIIKVIVR

-1092 LPHLKGNDSQALM
+1092 LPHLKGNDSKALI

-1112 PPPPHLIPI
+1112 PPPPPI
-1121 SPLSYRAKPKPSEIL
+1121 
-1136 TLMPHSSA
+1136 
-1144 KKQAITISIA
+1144 
-1154 EAEVQP
+1154 
-1160 SLYSVL
+1160 
-1166 PNLAL
+1166 
-1171 ICDRGSK
+1171 
-1178 VSPISNVFV
+1178 
-1187 TNMLCDLH
+1187 
-1195 VNGSGSYAFLLYRL
+1195 
-1209 E
+1209 

>member
-1 MLKEY
+1 M
-6 LESIKDLTP
+6 
-15 ESNEL
+15 
-20 THRTF
+20 
-25 LQILL
+25 
-30 ISLKDDFNT
+30 
-39 EFKIEHEPKKDKQG
+39 
-53 GQPDF
+53 
-58 RVSYQGLNIGYIENK
+58 
-73 RVGTD
+73 
-78 LIQLLKSDQILK
+78 
-90 YLELNPNLMLTD
+90 
-102 YLNFVWVGKDEN
+102 
-114 NAPLIKKEI
+114 
-123 SVSSLDELSKPLKP
+123 
-137 NPQTECDLV
+137 
-146 ELFKSFFNYEAAP
+146 
-159 ITNAKDFATHLSAPT
+159 
-174 KYLKDALIQYQE
+174 
-186 KAQVSSIFNNFKEY
+186 
-200 LYEELSF
+200 SF
-207 EDFSDALAQTLTY
+207 EDFSDAFAQTLTY

-241 SIPENFAVIREMA
+241 SIPKNFAVIREMA

-264 EIQWLLDE
+264 EIQWLLNE

-279 VNMDSIIKDLNDDK
+279 VDMDSIIKDLNDDK

-442 TLIQPSEIAADRGLQ
+442 TLIQPSEIIAYRGLN

-491 EGLFEWEVRATYG
+491 EGLFEWEVKATYG

-509 QTIEIERNVKL
+509 QTIEIEKNVKL
-520 TDKIKKLLKNIQTQ
+520 TDKIQTLLDNIQKQ
-534 NEGDKSVKN
+534 KESGS
-543 TNKDAL
+543 KDAL
-549 KNLKKLHSK
+549 KALKNLHSK

-579 FAQNKIESLGH
+579 FAQNKIKSLGH

-660 AQATKQKIL
+660 AQATKPKIF
-669 QKIYYY
+669 YY

-680 RAEKYDFLAQN
+680 RAEKYAFLAQN
-691 DLNSIEWLELAPREP
+691 DLDRIEWLELAPREP
-706 FYLLIPQKTSLL
+706 FYLLIPQETPLL
-718 DEYEQGFSVQD
+718 EEYEQGFSVQE
-729 MFQVGSTGI
+729 MFQIGSTGI

-765 PSELRRIYNIKK
+765 PSELRRVYNIKK

-785 YAIKDVKA
+785 YAIKDIKA

-837 PPPTNPKTPNQTCK
+837 PPPPPTNPKTPNQMCK
-851 NVALNIARQSKMH
+851 NVALITSRRFCQSQK
-864 GEWRYVMAH
+864 
-873 KELVDINL
+873 
-881 IASAGSMGVGYN
+881 SGVGFVSNKISDLRTWTCPGMEGGDYVN
-893 YPICQFN
+893 PLYH

-920 NHSFEPLEVLGYIY
+920 SHPFEPLEVLGYIY
-934 ALLYSPNYR
+934 ALLYSPHYR
-943 KRYEEFLKADYPKIL
+943 KRYEDFLKNDYPKIL

-965 FRVLSLLGIELIG
+965 FRALSLLGIELIG
-978 LHVLNQESLNHS
+978 LHVLNQENLNHS
-990 FEKLKDATIGGS
+990 FEKLKDANIGES
-1002 YYKEAHERNPIIKKP
+1002 YYKEEHDRIIKKP
-1017 SYNEPEQ
+1017 SHNEPEQ

-1034 RGVSEE
+1034 RGVSQE
-1040 IYNYMIGGYGVLD
+1040 IYDYRIGGYGVLD
-1053 KYLKSHKNESCNF
+1053 KYLKSHKNEPCDF

-1112 PPPPHLIPI
+1112 PPPPPPHLIPI

-1144 KKQAITISIA
+1144 KKQATTIST
-1154 EAEVQP
+1154 AEVGVQL
-1160 SLYSVL
+1160 SLYSVFS
-1166 PNLAL
+1166 NLAL
-1171 ICDRGSK
+1171 VCDRGSK

-1187 TNMLCDLH
+1187 TSMLCDLH
-1195 VNGSGSYAFLLYRL
+1195 LNGSGSYAFLLYRL
-1209 E
+1209 I